1 MSDSDSSLQKESNKN
16 VVISDSALSGDDGAN
31 EADYEEE
38 QEEQEGGGGEG
49 GGSEGAK
56 KVKVKAKGKEGS
68 GAGAAEAEEASA
80 SGSPPP
86 SPPSPSKKKKEK
98 KLKGEKIGKK
108 KLNLDVGESES
119 GEQRDKQP
127 SAASAAAAAATPTSE
142 DNDMSQLL
150 NETIPWNII
159 DKFFSDN
166 PNVLVAHQID
176 SYNEFISNGISQIFK
191 EHNPIVFQKE
201 KNPQTNIYKHISRFY
216 LGGKSGDKIYYGK
229 PVIYDETATTSRVHY
244 MYPNEARL
252 RNMTYGVTIHYDVE
266 VEFEEDQQ
274 EEAMEAATSASGVVV
289 VASASKKMIK
299 TVTLPQILLGKF
311 PIMVH
316 SNLCI
321 LNGLPKDVLYN
332 MGEDKND
339 HGGYFIIDGKEK
351 LIVSQEMFADN
362 MLYTRVRSDDDKYS
376 HSVEIRTVSEDTSKP
391 ERKLRVY
398 MVAPTPRYTNN
409 QIVVEI
415 PNVKRPIPLFILM
428 RALGVISD
436 YDIIETCLLNMSENR
451 DLIELFRPSVH
462 DANKIFTQRAAIEYI
477 GVFIKGKSVVQAQNI
492 LMNFFLPQ
500 IGELNFQSKAFFLGY
515 MVNKLVRLKA
525 KIDNPIDRD
534 SFKYKRIKIAG
545 KMIHSL
551 FNEYYAQQIKRI
563 RTLLDFK
570 YNYNYAVYQENFID
584 IVKEYDDIFKDRIVE
599 DGLRRAFKGDW
610 GGSEFTKE
618 AGIVQDLNRLSYN
631 SAISHLRKV
640 NLPLDDSAKVIKPR
654 LLHGSQ
660 WCLMDPVDVPDNG
673 LQKHFAIS
681 THITNG
687 CKGSDMIKWLLNEPE
702 INLLSLEKY
711 PKDFLYYQTKVF
723 VNGSWIGVV
732 SEPENVVKKIKM
744 CRRLSLIPIYISCS
758 WDIQLREIAIFT
770 DGGRPCRPAYYYD
783 PTKKMFAFQS
793 KSVLKLLTTRKF
805 SWNHICG
812 GFGVKKINHSSFF
825 TTTDMTNIVKLYDDL
840 PENITLDKMMNRAAV
855 VEYIDASEENN
866 TLFAFRPDD
875 KVKRGGAQFT
885 HSDIHPSLMF
895 GVMGNLIS
903 FPENNQL
910 PRNVFSCSQSKQA
923 VSMYNTS
930 FLQRFDKMG
939 VVLNNG
945 QIPLVKTRY
954 LKYFNDEQ
962 NPYGQNA
969 IVAVMCYNGYNVEDS
984 ILFNEGSIKRGL
996 FRTSYYNMYE
1006 TREESKQ
1013 SSGSR
1018 IDTRVLNMNEYQQ
1031 KNAVT
1036 NAGRGEGYDYS
1047 NLDSN
1052 GLIFENTLVTEK
1064 SVLIGQVV
1072 SDSKNAEGKV
1082 VDASIRPKKGQIGYV
1097 DKTYI
1102 TEGSNPDIPSR
1113 IAKVRIREDRAP
1125 NIGDKFASR
1134 CGQKGTVGLIIPEQD
1149 MPFTP
1154 DGIRPDLIVN
1164 PHAFPSRMTIG
1175 QFVETV
1181 MAKACVIYG
1190 AFGDCTAFVNLGNK
1204 HETFGNM
1211 LLKENYSSKGTQ
1223 ILYNG
1228 TTGEQIESEIFI
1240 GPTYYM
1246 RLKHMVKD
1254 KINFRARGPN
1264 TNLTRQ
1270 PVQGRANDGGL
1281 RIGEMERDGIIG
1293 HGAAHFLQESML
1305 IRGDIYY
1312 MAICNKTG
1320 MTAIY
1325 NPDNDV
1331 FMSPMADGPIKF
1343 NDVTTDNPKL
1353 VNITRFGRS
1362 FSIVQIPYS
1371 FKLLIQELQTMN
1383 CVMRVI
1389 TEDNINQIE
1398 SMSFSN
1404 NYKLL
1409 SGEKNSDDAS
1419 SSMNGGGKKQNV
1431 SNIYDDG
1438 VQLLIQ
1444 SDNANEEAQVVQLQE
1459 GGDGSEN
1466 VFVNTGIDANT
1477 GDAYEQGGGR
1487 AQPQPM
1493 TQNIVMNCN
1502 ANPRQN
1508 HDTNLEATSTE
1519 NMGKEWIEMIEPESN
1534 KKYYYNEKTKDTMW
1548 YDPNPSKDYEY
1559 RPPNGWYTVTI
1570 GGHDYYHNPQKNLT
1584 KMREDVTPADAN
1596 PVNEDENTTH
1606 DDDNANSTP
1615 SILMVQKTDDEN
1627 ANNEDDSSSSSSGP
1641 GTKKIII

>member
-1 MSDSDSSLQKESNKN
+1 MSDQEEKKN
-16 VVISDSALSGDDGAN
+16 IIIQESALTTNEDDNDGGKNINGQEDMEDMDGGAKAKGAKAKGA
-31 EADYEEE
+31 EESEEE
-38 QEEQEGGGGEG
+38 AKKEEEE
-49 GGSEGAK
+49 EPKEAKEAKEAKRK
-56 KVKVKAKGKEGS
+56 KVK
-68 GAGAAEAEEASA
+68 
-80 SGSPPP
+80 
-86 SPPSPSKKKKEK
+86 EK
-98 KLKGEKIGKK
+98 KSGNK
-108 KLNLDVGESES
+108 KLGLDVGEQ
-119 GEQRDKQP
+119 GEKGEK
-127 SAASAAAAAATPTSE
+127 SSAAAAASDE
-142 DNDMSQLL
+142 NEMSQLL

-159 DKFFSDN
+159 DKLFNDN
-166 PNVLVAHQID
+166 PNILVAHQLD

-201 KNPQTNIYKHISRFY
+201 KNPQTDVYKHISRFY
-216 LGGKSGDKIYYGK
+216 LGGKTGDKIYYGK
-229 PVIYDETATTSRVHY
+229 PVIYDETGTTSRVHY

-252 RNMTYGVTIHYDVE
+252 RNMTYGVTIHYDVD
-266 VEFEEDQQ
+266 VEFEQEEQQQQ
-274 EEAMEAATSASGVVV
+274 EASEAVSSST
-289 VASASKKMIK
+289 KKFTK

-316 SNLCI
+316 SNLCM
-321 LNGLPKDVLYN
+321 LSGLPKDVIYN
-332 MGEDKND
+332 MGEDKSD

-376 HSVEIRTVSEDTSKP
+376 HSIEIRTVSEDTSKP

-415 PNVKRPIPLFILM
+415 PNVKKPIPLFILM

-436 YDIIETCLLNMSENR
+436 YDIIETCLLNMAENR

-525 KIDNPIDRD
+525 KIDIPIDRD
-534 SFKYKRIKIAG
+534 SFKYKRIKIPG
-545 KMIHSL
+545 KMLHSL

-570 YNYNYAVYQENFID
+570 YNYNYAVYQENFTD

-599 DGLRRAFKGDW
+599 DGLRRAFKGNW

-660 WCLMDPVDVPDNG
+660 WCLMDPVDVPDSG

-681 THITNG
+681 THVTNG
-687 CKGSDMIKWLLNEPE
+687 CKGSDMIRWLINEPGV
-702 INLLSLEKY
+702 NLLSLEKY

-723 VNGSWIGVV
+723 VNGSWVGVV
-732 SEPENVVKKIKM
+732 SEPEDVVHKIKT
-744 CRRLSLIPIYISCS
+744 CRRLSMIPIYISCS
-758 WDIQLREIAIFT
+758 WDIQMREINIFT

-783 PTKKMFAFQS
+783 PAKKMFAFQS
-793 KSVLKLLTTRKF
+793 KSILNLLKNRKF
-805 SWNHICG
+805 SWNHIVG
-812 GFGVKKINHSSFF
+812 GFGIKKINHNSFF
-825 TTTDMTNIVKLYDDL
+825 TTTDMTNIVKLYDEL
-840 PENITLDKMMNRAAV
+840 PENITFEKMMNRAAV

-875 KVKRGGAQFT
+875 KVKPGSAQFT

-969 IVAVMCYNGYNVEDS
+969 MVAIMSYNGYNVEDS

-1013 SSGSR
+1013 SSGDR
-1018 IDTRVLNMNEYQQ
+1018 IDTRVLNMNDYQQ
-1031 KNAVT
+1031 KNAIT

-1052 GLIFENTLVTEK
+1052 GLIIENTPVSEK

-1072 SDSKNAEGKV
+1072 SESKNAEGKV

-1149 MPFTP
+1149 MPFTS
-1154 DGIRPDLIVN
+1154 DGIRPDLIIN

-1175 QFVETV
+1175 QFVETI

-1211 LLKENYSSKGTQ
+1211 LLKENYSSNGTQ

-1320 MTAIY
+1320 MMAIY

-1331 FMSPMADGPIKF
+1331 FMSPMADGPIEF
-1343 NDVTTDNPKL
+1343 NDALTDNPKL

-1383 CVMRVI
+1383 CVMRII

-1409 SGEKNSDDAS
+1409 SGEKSFS
-1419 SSMNGGGKKQNV
+1419 SIDTSLMKGGGKKND
-1431 SNIYDDG
+1431 NNYDDG
-1438 VQLLIQ
+1438 VQLLIP
-1444 SDNANEEAQVVQLQE
+1444 SDSTMDSYDASLQ
-1459 GGDGSEN
+1459 
-1466 VFVNTGIDANT
+1466 
-1477 GDAYEQGGGR
+1477 QGGYEDATMDSQNDAQNDQENDEQNGGR
-1487 AQPQPM
+1487 QQQQQPQPM

-1502 ANPRQN
+1502 PNSSKNPN

-1519 NMGKEWIEMIEPESN
+1519 NMGKEWIKMIEPES
-1534 KKYYYNEKTKDTMW
+1534 KKEYYYNEKTKDTMW
-1548 YDPNPSKDYEY
+1548 YEPNPGKDYDL
-1559 RPPNGWYTVTI
+1559 RPPNGWYTVTV
-1570 GGHDYYHNPQKNLT
+1570 GGHDYYHNPQKNLI
-1584 KMREDVTPADAN
+1584 KMPEDVTPADAN
-1596 PVNEDENTTH
+1596 PVNEDENTGKDSSTH
-1606 DDDNANSTP
+1606 DDNDSTP
-1615 SILMVQKTDDEN
+1615 SILMVQKTDEVKE
-1627 ANNEDDSSSSSSGP
+1627 NEDGSSSSSDSS

>member
-1 MSDSDSSLQKESNKN
+1 MSDDNKKK
-16 VVISDSALSGDDGAN
+16 VVIAESALSGEGEGEEIMEGGAKKMKAKEK
-31 EADYEEE
+31 EATVAAAAAEGEGEGEREREGEGEEEKEE
-38 QEEQEGGGGEG
+38 QEEDKP
-49 GGSEGAK
+49 SSPSK
-56 KVKVKAKGKEGS
+56 SK
-68 GAGAAEAEEASA
+68 
-80 SGSPPP
+80 SPPP
-86 SPPSPSKKKKEK
+86 SQPPSPSKQKKMKEK
-98 KLKGEKIGKK
+98 KSDKK
-108 KLNLDVGESES
+108 KLGLDVGEQ
-119 GEQRDKQP
+119 GEKS
-127 SAASAAAAAATPTSE
+127 SASVSASDE
-142 DNDMSQLL
+142 NEMSQLL

-159 DKFFSDN
+159 DKLFSDN
-166 PNVLVAHQID
+166 PDILVAHQLD

-201 KNPQTNIYKHISRFY
+201 KNPQTDAYKHISRFY
-216 LGGKSGDKIYYGK
+216 LGGKLGDKIYYGK
-229 PVIYDETATTSRVHY
+229 PVIYDETGTTSRVHY

-252 RNMTYGVTIHYDVE
+252 RNMTYGVTIHYDVD
-266 VEFEEDQQ
+266 VEFEQ
-274 EEAMEAATSASGVVV
+274 EEQQQQQQQQQAPEAVSVST
-289 VASASKKMIK
+289 KKIIK
-299 TVTLPQILLGKF
+299 TVTTVTLPQILLGKF

-321 LNGLPKDVLYN
+321 LSGLPKDVMYN
-332 MGEDKND
+332 MGEDKSD

-351 LIVSQEMFADN
+351 LIVSQEIFADN
-362 MLYTRVRSDDDKYS
+362 MLYTRVRSADDKYS

-415 PNVKRPIPLFILM
+415 PNVKKPIPLFILM

-436 YDIIETCLLNMSENR
+436 YDIIETCLLNMAENR
-451 DLIELFRPSVH
+451 DLIEFFRPSVH

-500 IGELNFQSKAFFLGY
+500 IGELNFQYKAFFLGY

-525 KIDNPIDRD
+525 KIDIPIDRD
-534 SFKYKRIKIAG
+534 SLKFKRIKIPG
-545 KMIHSL
+545 KMLHSL

-599 DGLRRAFKGDW
+599 DGLRRAFKGNW

-660 WCLMDPVDVPDNG
+660 WCLMDPVDVPDSG

-681 THITNG
+681 THVTNG
-687 CKGSDMIKWLLNEPE
+687 CKGSDMIRWLLNEPG

-723 VNGSWIGVV
+723 VNGSWVGVV
-732 SEPENVVKKIKM
+732 SEPEDVVHKIKT
-744 CRRLSLIPIYISCS
+744 CRRLSMIPIYISCS
-758 WDIQLREIAIFT
+758 WDIQMREINIFT

-783 PTKKMFAFQS
+783 PAKKMYAFQS
-793 KSVLKLLTTRKF
+793 KSILKLLTTRKF
-805 SWNHICG
+805 SWKYIVG
-812 GFGVKKINHSSFF
+812 GFGIKQINHNLFF
-825 TTTDMTNIVKLYDDL
+825 TTTDMTNIIKLYDDV
-840 PENITLDKMMNRAAV
+840 PESITFEKMMNRAAV
-855 VEYIDASEENN
+855 IEYIDASEENN
-866 TLFAFRPDD
+866 ALFAFRPDD
-875 KVKRGGAQFT
+875 KVKPGSAQFT

-969 IVAVMCYNGYNVEDS
+969 MVAIMSYNGYNVEDS

-1013 SSGSR
+1013 SSGDR
-1018 IDTRVLNMNEYQQ
+1018 IDTRVLNMNDYQQ
-1031 KNAVT
+1031 KNAIA

-1052 GLIFENTLVTEK
+1052 GLIIENTPVSEK

-1072 SDSKNAEGKV
+1072 SESKNSTGKV

-1149 MPFTP
+1149 MPFTS
-1154 DGIRPDLIVN
+1154 DGIRPDLIIN

-1175 QFVETV
+1175 QFVETI

-1211 LLKENYSSKGTQ
+1211 LLKENYSSNGTQ

-1331 FMSPMADGPIKF
+1331 FMSPMADGPIEF
-1343 NDVTTDNPKL
+1343 NDALTDNPKL

-1362 FSIVQIPYS
+1362 FSVVQIPYS

-1383 CVMRVI
+1383 CVMRII

-1404 NYKLL
+1404 NYKIL
-1409 SGEKNSDDAS
+1409 SGEKTFNSIDTS
-1419 SSMNGGGKKQNV
+1419 LMKGGGKKNDDN
-1431 SNIYDDG
+1431 SDDG
-1438 VQLLIQ
+1438 VQLLISSPIDSMDSYDTSLQ
-1444 SDNANEEAQVVQLQE
+1444 QGGDEDAGMDNADVDINADAQNEQ
-1459 GGDGSEN
+1459 D
-1466 VFVNTGIDANT
+1466 
-1477 GDAYEQGGGR
+1477 GGR
-1487 AQPQPM
+1487 SAASPM

-1502 ANPRQN
+1502 PN

-1519 NMGKEWIEMIEPESN
+1519 NMGKEWIKMVEPES
-1534 KKYYYNEKTKDTMW
+1534 KKEYYYNEKTKDTMW
-1548 YDPNPSKDYEY
+1548 YEPNPSKDYDL

-1570 GGHDYYHNPQKNLT
+1570 GGHDYYHNPQKNLV
-1584 KMREDVTPADAN
+1584 KMPEDVTPADAN
-1596 PVNEDENTTH
+1596 PVNEDENTGKGSSTH
-1606 DDDNANSTP
+1606 DDDDSTP
-1615 SILMVQKTDDEN
+1615 SILMVQKTDEVKE
-1627 ANNEDDSSSSSSGP
+1627 NEDGSSSDSS

>member
-1 MSDSDSSLQKESNKN
+1 MSDTKK
-16 VVISDSALSGDDGAN
+16 VVIPESALSSTENQEEGK
-31 EADYEEE
+31 EEE
-38 QEEQEGGGGEG
+38 VMMEG
-49 GGSEGAK
+49 GAK
-56 KVKVKAKGKEGS
+56 KAKAKQ
-68 GAGAAEAEEASA
+68 AEAA
-80 SGSPPP
+80 
-86 SPPSPSKKKKEK
+86 
-98 KLKGEKIGKK
+98 GE
-108 KLNLDVGESES
+108 
-119 GEQRDKQP
+119 
-127 SAASAAAAAATPTSE
+127 AAAAAAAAGEEEKEEKEQEEQKEKKQDKPSSPSPPQSPSKQKKMKE
-142 DNDMSQLL
+142 KKSDKKLGLDVGEQGEKSSVSASASDENKMSQLL

-159 DKFFSDN
+159 DKLFSDN
-166 PNVLVAHQID
+166 PSILVAHQLD

-201 KNPQTNIYKHISRFY
+201 KNPQTDVYKHISRFY
-216 LGGKSGDKIYYGK
+216 LGGKTGDKIYYGK
-229 PVIYDETATTSRVHY
+229 PVIYDETGTTSRVHY

-252 RNMTYGVTIHYDVE
+252 RNMTYGVTIHYDVD
-266 VEFEEDQQ
+266 VEFEEEQ
-274 EEAMEAATSASGVVV
+274 EEQGQGQQQQASPTV
-289 VASASKKMIK
+289 SSSSSTKKIIK

-321 LNGLPKDVLYN
+321 LSGLPKDVIYN
-332 MGEDKND
+332 MGEDKSD

-351 LIVSQEMFADN
+351 LIVSQEIFADN
-362 MLYTRVRSDDDKYS
+362 MLYTRVRSADDKYS

-415 PNVKRPIPLFILM
+415 PNVKKPIPLFILM

-436 YDIIETCLLNMSENR
+436 YDIIETCLLNMAENR
-451 DLIELFRPSVH
+451 DLIEFFRPSVH

-525 KIDNPIDRD
+525 KIDIPIDRD
-534 SFKYKRIKIAG
+534 SLKFKRIKIPG
-545 KMIHSL
+545 KMLHSL

-570 YNYNYAVYQENFID
+570 YNYNFAVYQENFID

-599 DGLRRAFKGDW
+599 DGLRRAFKGNW

-660 WCLMDPVDVPDNG
+660 WCLMDPVDVPDSG

-681 THITNG
+681 THVTNG
-687 CKGSDMIKWLLNEPE
+687 CKGSDMIRWLLNEPG

-723 VNGSWIGVV
+723 VNGSWVGVV
-732 SEPENVVKKIKM
+732 SEPEDVVHKIKT
-744 CRRLSLIPIYISCS
+744 CRRLSMIPIYISCS
-758 WDIQLREIAIFT
+758 WDIQMREINIFT

-783 PTKKMFAFQS
+783 PAKKMYAFQS
-793 KSVLKLLTTRKF
+793 KSILKLLTTRKF
-805 SWNHICG
+805 SWNHIVG
-812 GFGVKKINHSSFF
+812 GFGIKKTNHNSFF
-825 TTTDMTNIVKLYDDL
+825 TTTDMTNIVKLYDDV
-840 PENITLDKMMNRAAV
+840 PESITFEKMMNRAAV
-855 VEYIDASEENN
+855 IEYIDASEENN
-866 TLFAFRPDD
+866 AMFAFRPDD
-875 KVKRGGAQFT
+875 KVKPGSAQFT

-969 IVAVMCYNGYNVEDS
+969 IVAIMSYNGYNVEDS

-1013 SSGSR
+1013 SSGDR
-1018 IDTRVLNMNEYQQ
+1018 IDTRVLNMNDYQQ
-1031 KNAVT
+1031 KNAIA

-1052 GLIFENTLVTEK
+1052 GLIIENTPVNEK

-1072 SDSKNAEGKV
+1072 SESKNTEGKV

-1149 MPFTP
+1149 MPFTS
-1154 DGIRPDLIVN
+1154 DGIRPDLIIN

-1175 QFVETV
+1175 QFVETI

-1211 LLKENYSSKGTQ
+1211 LLKENYSSNGTQ

-1331 FMSPMADGPIKF
+1331 FMSPMADGPIEF
-1343 NDVTTDNPKL
+1343 NDALTDNPKL

-1383 CVMRVI
+1383 CVMRII

-1409 SGEKNSDDAS
+1409 SGEKSFTSIDTS
-1419 SSMNGGGKKQNV
+1419 LMKGGGKKND
-1431 SNIYDDG
+1431 NNYDDG
-1438 VQLLIQ
+1438 VQLLIPSDLTTDSYDASLQQGGDEDATMDANADVDINADAQ
-1444 SDNANEEAQVVQLQE
+1444 SD
-1459 GGDGSEN
+1459 
-1466 VFVNTGIDANT
+1466 
-1477 GDAYEQGGGR
+1477 EQDGGR
-1487 AQPQPM
+1487 AQPQPPPM

-1502 ANPRQN
+1502 PN

-1519 NMGKEWIEMIEPESN
+1519 NMGKEWIKMVEPES
-1534 KKYYYNEKTKDTMW
+1534 KKEYYYNEKTKDTMW
-1548 YDPNPSKDYEY
+1548 YEPNPGKDYEY
-1559 RPPNGWYTVTI
+1559 RPPNGWYTVTV
-1570 GGHDYYHNPQKNLT
+1570 GGHDYYHNPQKNLI

-1596 PVNEDENTTH
+1596 PVNEDDDTKNNGSSGA
-1606 DDDNANSTP
+1606 DDDVP
-1615 SILMVQKTDDEN
+1615 SILMVQKTDE
-1627 ANNEDDSSSSSSGP
+1627 ATNNEDGSSSSSDSS

>member
-1 MSDSDSSLQKESNKN
+1 MLDDLESNKKN
-16 VVISDSALSGDDGAN
+16 IVIANSALSYNENKEEGGEVTMEGGAKKAKQVKAAAAAEEGAAA
-31 EADYEEE
+31 EAAALEEGE
-38 QEEQEGGGGEG
+38 GEKKKEGEQEGQ
-49 GGSEGAK
+49 EGA
-56 KVKVKAKGKEGS
+56 
-68 GAGAAEAEEASA
+68 
-80 SGSPPP
+80 PPQ
-86 SPPSPSKKKKEK
+86 SPSKQKKKKEK
-98 KLKGEKIGKK
+98 KSDK
-108 KLNLDVGESES
+108 KLGLDVGEEVGKV
-119 GEQRDKQP
+119 GEQAKP
-127 SAASAAAAAATPTSE
+127 SSSSSSAAAADTESE
-142 DNDMSQLL
+142 MSQLL

-166 PNVLVAHQID
+166 PNILVAHQLD

-201 KNPQTNIYKHISRFY
+201 KNLQTDAYKHISRFY
-216 LGGKSGDKIYYGK
+216 LGGKTGDKIYYGK
-229 PVIYDETATTSRVHY
+229 PVIYDETGTTSRVHY

-252 RNMTYGVTIHYDVE
+252 RNMTYGVTIHYDVD
-266 VEFEEDQQ
+266 VEFEQEEQEQQ
-274 EEAMEAATSASGVVV
+274 EQQAVSEA
-289 VASASKKMIK
+289 VASSTKKNIK
-299 TVTLPQILLGKF
+299 KLTTVTLPQILLGKF

-321 LNGLPKDVLYN
+321 LSGLPKDVIYN
-332 MGEDKND
+332 MGEDKSD

-351 LIVSQEMFADN
+351 LIVSQEIFADN
-362 MLYTRVRSDDDKYS
+362 MLYTRTRSADDKYS

-398 MVAPTPRYTNN
+398 MVAPTPKYTNN

-436 YDIIETCLLNMSENR
+436 YDIIETCLLNMAENR

-477 GVFIKGKSVVQAQNI
+477 GLFVKGKGVVQSQNI

-525 KIDNPIDRD
+525 KIDIPIDRD
-534 SFKYKRIKIAG
+534 SLKFKRVKIPG
-545 KMIHSL
+545 KMLHSL

-599 DGLRRAFKGDW
+599 DGLRRAFKGNW

-660 WCLMDPVDVPDNG
+660 WCLMDPVDVPDSG

-681 THITNG
+681 THVTNG
-687 CKGSDMIKWLLNEPE
+687 CKGSDMIQWLLNEPG

-723 VNGSWIGVV
+723 VNGSWVGVV
-732 SEPENVVKKIKM
+732 TEPEDVVHKIKT
-744 CRRLSLIPIYISCS
+744 CRRLSMIPIYISCS
-758 WDIQLREIAIFT
+758 WDIQMREINIFT

-783 PTKKMFAFQS
+783 PSKKMYAFQA
-793 KSVLKLLTTRKF
+793 KSILKLLTTRKF
-805 SWNHICG
+805 SWKHLVG
-812 GFGVKKINHSSFF
+812 GFGIKQINHNSFF
-825 TTTDMTNIVKLYDDL
+825 TTTDMTNIVKLYDEL
-840 PENITLDKMMNRAAV
+840 PENITFEKMMNRSAV
-855 VEYIDASEENN
+855 VEYIDVSEENN
-866 TLFAFRPDD
+866 AMFAFRPDD
-875 KVKRGGAQFT
+875 KVKPGSAQFT

-962 NPYGQNA
+962 NPYGQNVMVA
-969 IVAVMCYNGYNVEDS
+969 IMSYNGYNVEDS

-1013 SSGSR
+1013 SSGDR
-1018 IDTRVLNMNEYQQ
+1018 IDTRVLNMNDYQQ
-1031 KNAVT
+1031 KNAIA

-1052 GLIFENTLVTEK
+1052 GLIIENTPVSEK

-1072 SDSKNAEGKV
+1072 SESKNSTGKV

-1149 MPFTP
+1149 MPFTS

-1211 LLKENYSSKGTQ
+1211 LLKENYSSSGTQ

-1305 IRGDIYY
+1305 IRGDVYY

-1331 FMSPMADGPIKF
+1331 FMSPMADGPIEF
-1343 NDVTTDNPKL
+1343 NDALTDNPKL

-1362 FSIVQIPYS
+1362 FSVVQIPYS

-1383 CVMRVI
+1383 CVMRII

-1409 SGEKNSDDAS
+1409 SGEKTFAS
-1419 SSMNGGGKKQNV
+1419 IDTSLMKGGNKNADNTQD
-1431 SNIYDDG
+1431 DDG
-1438 VQLLIQ
+1438 FQLLIP
-1444 SDNANEEAQVVQLQE
+1444 SSIDSTSSYDASLQQ
-1459 GGDGSEN
+1459 GGDEDASMDN
-1466 VFVNTGIDANT
+1466 VDVVNVDAQN
-1477 GDAYEQGGGR
+1477 EQDGGR
-1487 AQPQPM
+1487 TQPQPPPM

-1502 ANPRQN
+1502 PNSSKNPN
-1508 HDTNLEATSTE
+1508 YDTNLEATSTE
-1519 NMGKEWIEMIEPESN
+1519 NMGKEWIEMVDPESK
-1534 KKYYYNEKTKDTMW
+1534 KKYFYNERTKDTMW
-1548 YDPNPSKDYEY
+1548 YQPNPAKDYEY

-1570 GGHDYYHNPQKNLT
+1570 GGHDYYHNPEKNLI

-1596 PVNEDENTTH
+1596 PVNEDENTGKDSSTHH
-1606 DDDNANSTP
+1606 DDDSTP
-1615 SILMVQKTDDEN
+1615 SILMVEKTDEVT
-1627 ANNEDDSSSSSSGP
+1627 NNDDGSSSSSDSS

>member
-1 MSDSDSSLQKESNKN
+1 MSASESESKKKI
-16 VVISDSALSGDDGAN
+16 VIQASALEPKSKSEEKEGEPEEQKG
-31 EADYEEE
+31 EREGEKEEREEQKGEREGEKKEPEEREGEKKEPEE
-38 QEEQEGGGGEG
+38 QEQEREPEEQEQ
-49 GGSEGAK
+49 SE
-56 KVKVKAKGKEGS
+56 
-68 GAGAAEAEEASA
+68 
-80 SGSPPP
+80 
-86 SPPSPSKKKKEK
+86 KKEK
-98 KLKGEKIGKK
+98 KHSKNDGDDGDDGDE
-108 KLNLDVGESES
+108 
-119 GEQRDKQP
+119 
-127 SAASAAAAAATPTSE
+127 TSR
-142 DNDMSQLL
+142 LL

-159 DKFFSDN
+159 DKLFNDN
-166 PNVLVAHQID
+166 PNLLVAHHID
-176 SYNEFISNGISQIFK
+176 SYNEFMINGIRQIFK

-201 KNPQTNIYKHISRFY
+201 KDQKTDTFRNVSRFY
-216 LGGKSGDKIYYGK
+216 LGGKNGDKIYYGK
-229 PVIYDETATTSRVHY
+229 PVIYDETGTTSRVHY

-252 RNMTYGVTIHYDVE
+252 RNMTYGVTIHYDVD
-266 VEFEEDQQ
+266 VEFDNVVTQ
-274 EEAMEAATSASGVVV
+274 EEEEEEEKGRSGEQESSEKAV
-289 VASASKKMIK
+289 SKEK
-299 TVTLPQILLGKF
+299 TVTITLPQILLGKF

-321 LNGLPKDVLYN
+321 LTGLPKDVAYN
-332 MGEDKND
+332 LGEDKSD

-351 LIVSQEMFADN
+351 IIVSQEIFADN
-362 MLYTRVRSDDDKYS
+362 MLYVQTRSPDDKYS

-398 MVAPTPRYTNN
+398 MVAPSPRYTNG

-477 GVFIKGKSVVQAQNI
+477 GVFIKGKSVVQAQHI

-500 IGELNFQSKAFFLGY
+500 IGELNYQSKAFFLGY
-515 MVNKLVRLKA
+515 MVNKLVRVKA
-525 KIDNPIDRD
+525 NIDNPIDRD
-534 SFKYKRIKIAG
+534 SLKFKRIKISG
-545 KMIHSL
+545 KLIHSL

-570 YNYNYAVYQENFID
+570 YNYNSAILSERFTD
-584 IVKEYDDIFKDRIVE
+584 IVKEYEDIFKDRIVE
-599 DGLRRAFKGDW
+599 EGLRRAFKGDW
-610 GGSEFTKE
+610 GGSEFTKQ

-640 NLPLDDSAKVIKPR
+640 NLPLDASAKVIKPR

-660 WCLMDPVDVPDNG
+660 WCLMDPVDVPDDG

-681 THITNG
+681 AHITNG
-687 CKGSDMIKWLLNEPE
+687 CNGSDMTRWLLKEPD

-723 VNGSWIGVV
+723 VNGAWIGVV
-732 SEPENVVKKIKM
+732 TDPELVVGRIKM
-744 CRRLSLIPIYISCS
+744 CRRLSFIPVHISCS
-758 WDIQLREIAIFT
+758 WDIQFREIQIFT
-770 DGGRPCRPAYYYD
+770 DGGRACRPVYYYNHD
-783 PTKKMFAFQS
+783 KKMFAFQS
-793 KSVLKLLTTRKF
+793 GKTILKLLTERKF
-805 SWNHICG
+805 NWNELVG
-812 GFGVKKINHSSFF
+812 GFGVKRINYNEFYN
-825 TTTDMTNIVKLYDDL
+825 TDDVENIMKLYNNL
-840 PENITLDKMMNRAAV
+840 PEGITFERMAPRMAIL
-855 VEYIDASEENN
+855 EYIDASEENN
-866 TLFAFRPDD
+866 ALFAFRPDD
-875 KVKRGGAQFT
+875 KVKDGSAQFT

-910 PRNVFSCSQSKQA
+910 PRNTFSCSQSKQA

-939 VVLNNG
+939 VVLNAG

-954 LKYFNDEQ
+954 LKYFNNEQ

-969 IVAVMCYNGYNVEDS
+969 IVAIMCYNGYNVEDS

-1013 SSGSR
+1013 SSGERVDSR
-1018 IDTRVLNMNEYQQ
+1018 VVNMNDYQQ
-1031 KNAVT
+1031 KNAVV

-1047 NLDSN
+1047 NLDAN
-1052 GLIFENTLVTEK
+1052 GLIIENTMVTEK

-1072 SDSKNAEGKV
+1072 TNSKNPGRV
-1082 VDASIRPKKGQIGYV
+1082 VDASVRPKKGQIGYV

-1102 TEGSNPDIPSR
+1102 TEAANPEIPSR

-1134 CGQKGTVGLIIPEQD
+1134 CGQKGTVGLIIPEKD
-1149 MPFTP
+1149 MPFTA

-1175 QFVETV
+1175 QFVETI
-1181 MAKACVIYG
+1181 MAKACVVYG

-1204 HETFGNM
+1204 QATFGSM
-1211 LLKENYSSKGTQ
+1211 LQKESYSSTGTQ
-1223 ILYNG
+1223 VLYNG

-1281 RIGEMERDGIIG
+1281 RIGEMERDGVIA
-1293 HGAAHFLQESML
+1293 HGATRFLQESML
-1305 IRGDIYY
+1305 VRGDNYY

-1331 FMSPMADGPIKF
+1331 FMSPMADGPIQF
-1343 NDVTTDNPKL
+1343 NDALTDNPKL

-1362 FSIVQIPYS
+1362 FSVVQIPYS
-1371 FKLLIQELQTMN
+1371 LKLLMQELQTMN

-1389 TEDNINQIE
+1389 TEDNIDQIE
-1398 SMSFSN
+1398 SMSFSD
-1404 NYKLL
+1404 NYKIL
-1409 SGEKNSDDAS
+1409 SGQTQDIGADIESMEGGRGTKVVDDLRLVISDPTRD
-1419 SSMNGGGKKQNV
+1419 NIDDIKQRQEQLGGDNNNDDENENVEEIIIDQDIQRDNTSPDLQMLQANLMANQSKQSINP
-1431 SNIYDDG
+1431 
-1438 VQLLIQ
+1438 
-1444 SDNANEEAQVVQLQE
+1444 NAN
-1459 GGDGSEN
+1459 
-1466 VFVNTGIDANT
+1466 I
-1477 GDAYEQGGGR
+1477 
-1487 AQPQPM
+1487 
-1493 TQNIVMNCN
+1493 
-1502 ANPRQN
+1502 
-1508 HDTNLEATSTE
+1508 NLESGDNE
-1519 NMGKEWIEMIEPESN
+1519 KDSLGKEWTKLVDQESG
-1534 KKYYYNEKTKDTMW
+1534 KEYYYNEKTKDTMW
-1548 YDPNPSKDYEY
+1548 YPPQPSKDYEL
-1559 RPPNGWYTVTI
+1559 RPPFGWYAVDI
-1570 GGHDYYHNPQKNLT
+1570 AGHIYLYNPQKNLI
-1584 KMREDVTPADAN
+1584 KMPEDVTFADAN
-1596 PVNEDENTTH
+1596 ERPEEAVEKKEEIKTENL
-1606 DDDNANSTP
+1606 P
-1615 SILMVQKTDDEN
+1615 SILMIEKTGETDVIEGGSN
-1627 ANNEDDSSSSSSGP
+1627 ANGD
-1641 GTKKIII
+1641 KKIII

>member
-1 MSDSDSSLQKESNKN
+1 MSDQEEKKN
-16 VVISDSALSGDDGAN
+16 VIIQESALSLSPTTDEHDDAGGDNNMDGGDNMDGGAKAKGAKAKGA
-31 EADYEEE
+31 EESEEE
-38 QEEQEGGGGEG
+38 AKKEEEE
-49 GGSEGAK
+49 EEPKEAKEAKPK
-56 KVKVKAKGKEGS
+56 KVK
-68 GAGAAEAEEASA
+68 
-80 SGSPPP
+80 
-86 SPPSPSKKKKEK
+86 EK
-98 KLKGEKIGKK
+98 KSGNK
-108 KLNLDVGESES
+108 KLGLDVGEQ
-119 GEQRDKQP
+119 GEK
-127 SAASAAAAAATPTSE
+127 SSAAASASDE
-142 DNDMSQLL
+142 NEMSQLL

-159 DKFFSDN
+159 DKLFSDN
-166 PNVLVAHQID
+166 PNILVAHQLD

-201 KNPQTNIYKHISRFY
+201 KNPQTDVYKHISRFY
-216 LGGKSGDKIYYGK
+216 LGGKTGDKIYYGK
-229 PVIYDETATTSRVHY
+229 PVIYDETGTTSRVHY

-252 RNMTYGVTIHYDVE
+252 RNMTYGVTIHYDVD
-266 VEFEEDQQ
+266 VEFEQEEQQQQ
-274 EEAMEAATSASGVVV
+274 EASEAVSSSSST
-289 VASASKKMIK
+289 KKFTK

-316 SNLCI
+316 SNLCM
-321 LNGLPKDVLYN
+321 LSGLPKDVIYN
-332 MGEDKND
+332 MGEDKSD

-362 MLYTRVRSDDDKYS
+362 MLYTRVRSEDDKYS
-376 HSVEIRTVSEDTSKP
+376 HSIEIRTVSEDTSKP

-415 PNVKRPIPLFILM
+415 PNVKKPIPLFILM

-436 YDIIETCLLNMSENR
+436 YDIIETCLLNMAENR
-451 DLIELFRPSVH
+451 DLIEFFRPSVH

-525 KIDNPIDRD
+525 KIDIPIDRD
-534 SFKYKRIKIAG
+534 SFKYKRIKIPG
-545 KMIHSL
+545 KMLHSL
-551 FNEYYAQQIKRI
+551 FNEYYAQQTKRI

-570 YNYNYAVYQENFID
+570 YNYNYAVYQENFVD

-599 DGLRRAFKGDW
+599 DGLRRAFKGNW

-660 WCLMDPVDVPDNG
+660 WCLMDPVDVPDSG

-681 THITNG
+681 THVTNG
-687 CKGSDMIKWLLNEPE
+687 CKGSDMIRWLINEPG

-723 VNGSWIGVV
+723 VNGSWVGVV
-732 SEPENVVKKIKM
+732 SEPEDVVHKIKT
-744 CRRLSLIPIYISCS
+744 CRRLSMIPIYISCS
-758 WDIQLREIAIFT
+758 WDIQMREINIFT

-783 PTKKMFAFQS
+783 PAKKMFAFQS
-793 KSVLKLLTTRKF
+793 KSILKLLTTRKF
-805 SWNHICG
+805 SWNHIVG
-812 GFGVKKINHSSFF
+812 GFGIKKINHNSFF
-825 TTTDMTNIVKLYDDL
+825 TTTDMTNIVKLYDDV
-840 PENITLDKMMNRAAV
+840 PESITFEKMMNRAAV

-875 KVKRGGAQFT
+875 KVKPGSAQFT

-969 IVAVMCYNGYNVEDS
+969 MVAIMSYNGYNVEDS

-1013 SSGSR
+1013 SSGDR
-1018 IDTRVLNMNEYQQ
+1018 IDTRVLNMNDYQQ
-1031 KNAVT
+1031 KNAIT

-1052 GLIFENTLVTEK
+1052 GLIIENTPVSEK

-1072 SDSKNAEGKV
+1072 SESKNAEGKV

-1149 MPFTP
+1149 MPFTS
-1154 DGIRPDLIVN
+1154 DGIRPDLIIN

-1175 QFVETV
+1175 QFVETI

-1211 LLKENYSSKGTQ
+1211 LLKENYSSNGTQ

-1331 FMSPMADGPIKF
+1331 FMSPMADGPIEF
-1343 NDVTTDNPKL
+1343 NDALTDSPKL

-1362 FSIVQIPYS
+1362 FSVVQIPYS

-1383 CVMRVI
+1383 CVMRII

-1409 SGEKNSDDAS
+1409 SGEKSFAS
-1419 SSMNGGGKKQNV
+1419 IDTSLMKGGGKKHD
-1431 SNIYDDG
+1431 SDYDDDG
-1438 VQLLIQ
+1438 VQLLIP
-1444 SDNANEEAQVVQLQE
+1444 SDSTMDSYDASLQQ
-1459 GGDGSEN
+1459 GGYEDATMNDGSDMDGGANMDIDLQNYQEN
-1466 VFVNTGIDANT
+1466 
-1477 GDAYEQGGGR
+1477 EQSGGR

-1502 ANPRQN
+1502 PNN
-1508 HDTNLEATSTE
+1508 DTNLEATSSE
-1519 NMGKEWIEMIEPESN
+1519 NMGKEWIKMIEPES
-1534 KKYYYNEKTKDTMW
+1534 KKEYYYNEKTKETMW
-1548 YDPNPSKDYEY
+1548 YEPNPAKDYEY
-1559 RPPNGWYTVTI
+1559 RPPNGWYTVTV
-1570 GGHDYYHNPQKNLT
+1570 GGHDYYHNPQKNLI
-1584 KMREDVTPADAN
+1584 KMREDVTPADAHS
-1596 PVNEDENTTH
+1596 VNEDENAGKS
-1606 DDDNANSTP
+1606 DDDDSTP
-1615 SILMVQKTDDEN
+1615 SILMVKKTDEGAD
-1627 ANNEDDSSSSSSGP
+1627 NEDGSSSSSDSS

>member
-1 MSDSDSSLQKESNKN
+1 
-16 VVISDSALSGDDGAN
+16 
-31 EADYEEE
+31 
-38 QEEQEGGGGEG
+38 
-49 GGSEGAK
+49 
-56 KVKVKAKGKEGS
+56 
-68 GAGAAEAEEASA
+68 
-80 SGSPPP
+80 
-86 SPPSPSKKKKEK
+86 
-98 KLKGEKIGKK
+98 
-108 KLNLDVGESES
+108 
-119 GEQRDKQP
+119 
-127 SAASAAAAAATPTSE
+127 
-142 DNDMSQLL
+142 MSQLL

-166 PNVLVAHQID
+166 PNVLVAHQLD
-176 SYNEFISNGISQIFK
+176 SYNEFITNGISQIFK

-201 KNPQTNIYKHISRFY
+201 KNQQTDAYKHVSRFY
-216 LGGKSGDKIYYGK
+216 LGGKGGDKIYYGK
-229 PVIYDETATTSRVHY
+229 PVIYDENVSTSRVHY

-266 VEFEEDQQ
+266 VEFDNIVYEEEMGQGEKSEEVAKSKEQ
-274 EEAMEAATSASGVVV
+274 E
-289 VASASKKMIK
+289 K
-299 TVTLPQILLGKF
+299 TVTITLPQILLGKF

-321 LNGLPKDVLYN
+321 LSGLPKDVIYN
-332 MGEDKND
+332 LGEDKND

-351 LIVSQEMFADN
+351 IIVSQEIFADN
-362 MLYTRVRSDDDKYS
+362 MLYIQTRNEDDKYS

-436 YDIIETCLLNMSENR
+436 YDIIETCLLNMSENK

-477 GVFIKGKSVVQAQNI
+477 GVFIKGKSVVQAQQI

-515 MVNKLVRLKA
+515 MVNKLVRVKA
-525 KIDNPIDRD
+525 KIDIPIDRD
-534 SFKYKRIKIAG
+534 SLKFKRIKIPG
-545 KMIHSL
+545 KLLHSL

-570 YNYNYAVYQENFID
+570 YNYNSAILSERFTD
-584 IVKEYDDIFKDRIVE
+584 IVKDYEDIFKDRIVE
-599 DGLRRAFKGDW
+599 EGLRRAFKGQW
-610 GGSEFTKE
+610 GGSEFTKQ

-640 NLPLDDSAKVIKPR
+640 NLPLDVSAKVIKPR

-660 WCLMDPVDVPDNG
+660 WCLMDPVDVPDDG

-681 THITNG
+681 AHVTNG
-687 CKGSDMIKWLLNEPE
+687 CKGSDMTNWLLKEPG

-723 VNGSWIGVV
+723 VNGGWIGVV
-732 SEPENVVKKIKM
+732 SDPEFVSNHIKT
-744 CRRLSLIPIYISCS
+744 CRRLSFIPIHISCS
-758 WDIQLREIAIFT
+758 WDIQLREINIFT
-770 DGGRPCRPAYYYD
+770 DSGRACRPVYYYNAE
-783 PTKKMFAFQS
+783 KEMYAFQA
-793 KSVLKLLTTRKF
+793 KAILKMLKERKF
-805 SWNHICG
+805 SWHELVG
-812 GFGVKKINHSSFF
+812 GFGVKRTNHNEFYA
-825 TTTDMTNIVKLYDDL
+825 TNDVASMMQLYDKL
-840 PENITLDKMMNRAAV
+840 PEGITFERMATRMAV
-855 VEYIDASEENN
+855 LEYIDASEENN
-866 TLFAFRPDD
+866 ALFAFRPDD
-875 KVKRGGAQFT
+875 KVKSGSAQFT

-910 PRNVFSCSQSKQA
+910 PRNTFSCSQSKQA

-939 VVLNNG
+939 VVLNAG
-945 QIPLVKTRY
+945 QIPVVKTRY
-954 LKYFNDEQ
+954 LKYINDEQ

-1013 SSGSR
+1013 SGGGGGGGGERVDSR
-1018 IDTRVLNMNEYQQ
+1018 IVNMNDYQQ
-1031 KNAVT
+1031 QNAVV

-1052 GLIFENTLVTEK
+1052 GLIIENTLVTEK

-1072 SDSKNAEGKV
+1072 SNSKNAGKV
-1082 VDASIRPKKGQIGYV
+1082 VDASIRPKKGQLGYV

-1102 TEGSNPDIPSR
+1102 TEAVNPDAPSR

-1134 CGQKGTVGLIIPEQD
+1134 CGQKGTVGLIIPEKD
-1149 MPFTP
+1149 MPFTA
-1154 DGIRPDLIVN
+1154 DGVRPDLIVN

-1181 MAKACVIYG
+1181 MAKACVVYG

-1204 HETFGNM
+1204 HATFGDM
-1211 LLKENYSSKGTQ
+1211 LQKENYSSTGTQ
-1223 ILYNG
+1223 LLYNG
-1228 TTGEQIESEIFI
+1228 TTGEQIESDIFI

-1281 RIGEMERDGIIG
+1281 RIGEMERDGIIA
-1293 HGAAHFLQESML
+1293 HGATRFLQESMMV
-1305 IRGDIYY
+1305 RGDNYY
-1312 MAICNKTG
+1312 LAICNKTG

-1331 FMSPMADGPIKF
+1331 FMSPMADGPIQF
-1343 NDVTTDNPKL
+1343 NDALTDTPKL

-1362 FSIVQIPYS
+1362 FSVVQIPYS
-1371 FKLLIQELQTMN
+1371 LKLLVQELQTMN
-1383 CVMRVI
+1383 CAMRII
-1389 TEDNINQIE
+1389 TEDNISQIE

-1404 NYKLL
+1404 NYRIL
-1409 SGEKNSDDAS
+1409 SGQKSVNVDSGVVSAANVLEGGGNNDPMKLIISNESAFNTGNDDEEGENDDTMEEVIIEGGGQNAFQIVQSAS
-1419 SSMNGGGKKQNV
+1419 SPSLSNTNEKLNV
-1431 SNIYDDG
+1431 SLNIPDSENM
-1438 VQLLIQ
+1438 I
-1444 SDNANEEAQVVQLQE
+1444 
-1459 GGDGSEN
+1459 GGD
-1466 VFVNTGIDANT
+1466 
-1477 GDAYEQGGGR
+1477 
-1487 AQPQPM
+1487 
-1493 TQNIVMNCN
+1493 
-1502 ANPRQN
+1502 
-1508 HDTNLEATSTE
+1508 
-1519 NMGKEWIEMIEPESN
+1519 MGKEWTKLVHPESG
-1534 KKYYYNEKTKDTMW
+1534 KEYYYNKKTKDTMW
-1548 YDPNPSKDYEY
+1548 FTPQPSKDYEL
-1559 RPPNGWYTVTI
+1559 RPPFGWYTVENA
-1570 GGHDYYHNPQKNLT
+1570 GHYYYHNPQKNLI
-1584 KMREDVTPADAN
+1584 KNMEDVIFADAN
-1596 PVNEDENTTH
+1596 PPLDQEDDKDKTENEKQEPI
-1606 DDDNANSTP
+1606 P
-1615 SILMVQKTDDEN
+1615 SILRIEKVGDNDGE
-1627 ANNEDDSSSSSSGP
+1627 NNENGNGSDGDGS
-1641 GTKKIII
+1641 KKIIF

>member
-1 MSDSDSSLQKESNKN
+1 MSASSESESKKKIVIQASALEPEQERGEHLKQKEEPEEEQGQKQEERKEQEQE
-16 VVISDSALSGDDGAN
+16 GEERG
-31 EADYEEE
+31 EKPEQRKEQEQEGKGEKEEEERREE
-38 QEEQEGGGGEG
+38 QEEPEERQEQGE
-49 GGSEGAK
+49 K
-56 KVKVKAKGKEGS
+56 R
-68 GAGAAEAEEASA
+68 
-80 SGSPPP
+80 
-86 SPPSPSKKKKEK
+86 KEK
-98 KLKGEKIGKK
+98 KHRKDDDDDGDNG
-108 KLNLDVGESES
+108 
-119 GEQRDKQP
+119 
-127 SAASAAAAAATPTSE
+127 
-142 DNDMSQLL
+142 DNDDKSKLL

-159 DKFFSDN
+159 DKLFNDN
-166 PNVLVAHQID
+166 PNLLVAHQID
-176 SYNEFISNGISQIFK
+176 SYNEFMINGIRQIFK

-201 KNPQTNIYKHISRFY
+201 KDEKTDTFRNVSRFY
-216 LGGKSGDKIYYGK
+216 LGGKNGDKIYYGK
-229 PVIYDETATTSRVHY
+229 PVIYDETGTTSRVHY

-266 VEFEEDQQ
+266 VEFDNITGDLEEEGRGGQQ
-274 EEAMEAATSASGVVV
+274 ESSEKVV
-289 VASASKKMIK
+289 SREK
-299 TVTLPQILLGKF
+299 TVTITLPQILLGKF

-321 LNGLPKDVLYN
+321 LTGLPKDVIYN
-332 MGEDKND
+332 LGEDKSD

-351 LIVSQEMFADN
+351 ILVSQEIFADN
-362 MLYTRVRSDDDKYS
+362 MLYVQTRSPDDKYS

-398 MVAPTPRYTNN
+398 MVAPTPRYTNG

-451 DLIELFRPSVH
+451 DINELFRPSVH

-477 GVFIKGKSVVQAQNI
+477 GVFIKGKSVVQAQQI

-515 MVNKLVRLKA
+515 MVNKLVRVKA
-525 KIDNPIDRD
+525 NIDAPIDRD
-534 SFKYKRIKIAG
+534 SLKFKRIKIPG
-545 KMIHSL
+545 KLIHSL

-570 YNYNYAVYQENFID
+570 YNYNSAILSERFTD
-584 IVKEYDDIFKDRIVE
+584 IVKEYEDIFKDRIVE
-599 DGLRRAFKGDW
+599 EGLRRAFKGDW
-610 GGSEFTKE
+610 GGSEFTKQ

-640 NLPLDDSAKVIKPR
+640 NLPLDASAKVIKPR

-660 WCLMDPVDVPDNG
+660 WCLMDPVDVPDDG

-681 THITNG
+681 AHVTNG
-687 CKGSDMIKWLLNEPE
+687 CNGSDMTRWLLKEPE
-702 INLLSLEKY
+702 INLLPLEKY

-723 VNGSWIGVV
+723 VNGAWIGVV
-732 SEPENVVKKIKM
+732 TDPELVVGRIKT
-744 CRRLSLIPIYISCS
+744 CRRLSFIPVHISCS
-758 WDIQLREIAIFT
+758 WDIQFREIQIFT
-770 DGGRPCRPAYYYD
+770 DGGRACRPVYYYNSD
-783 PTKKMFAFQS
+783 KQAFAFQAN
-793 KSVLKLLTTRKF
+793 KTILKLLTERKF
-805 SWNHICG
+805 SWNELVG
-812 GFGVKKINHSSFF
+812 GFGIKRMNYNEFYNTDDVKSI
-825 TTTDMTNIVKLYDDL
+825 MKLYDNL
-840 PENITLDKMMNRAAV
+840 PEGITFERMAPRMAV
-855 VEYIDASEENN
+855 LEYIDASEENN
-866 TLFAFRPDD
+866 ALFAFRPDD
-875 KVKRGGAQFT
+875 KVKDGGAQFT

-910 PRNVFSCSQSKQA
+910 PRNTFSCSQSKQA

-939 VVLNNG
+939 VVLNAG

-954 LKYFNDEQ
+954 LEYFNNEQ

-969 IVAVMCYNGYNVEDS
+969 IVAIMCYNGYNVEDS

-1006 TREESKQ
+1006 TREDSKQ
-1013 SSGSR
+1013 SSGERVDSR
-1018 IDTRVLNMNEYQQ
+1018 VVNMNDYQQ
-1031 KNAVT
+1031 QNAVV

-1047 NLDSN
+1047 NLDTN
-1052 GLIFENTLVTEK
+1052 GLILENTMVTEK

-1072 SDSKNAEGKV
+1072 TNSKNAGRV

-1102 TEGSNPDIPSR
+1102 TEAANPDAPSR

-1134 CGQKGTVGLIIPEQD
+1134 CGQKGTVGLIIPEKD
-1149 MPFTP
+1149 MPFTA
-1154 DGIRPDLIVN
+1154 DGVRPDLIVN

-1175 QFVETV
+1175 QFVETI
-1181 MAKACVIYG
+1181 MAKACVVYG

-1204 HETFGNM
+1204 HATFGSM
-1211 LLKENYSSKGTQ
+1211 LQKENYSSTGTQ

-1281 RIGEMERDGIIG
+1281 RIGEMERDGVIA
-1293 HGAAHFLQESML
+1293 HGATRFLQESML
-1305 IRGDIYY
+1305 VRGDNYY

-1325 NPDNDV
+1325 NPDSDV
-1331 FMSPMADGPIKF
+1331 FMSPMADGPIQF
-1343 NDVTTDNPKL
+1343 NDALTDNPKL

-1362 FSIVQIPYS
+1362 FSVVQIPYS
-1371 FKLLIQELQTMN
+1371 LKLLIQELQTMN

-1389 TEDNINQIE
+1389 TEDNIDQIE
-1398 SMSFSN
+1398 SMSFSD
-1404 NYKLL
+1404 NYKILSGQVEDIDADIELL
-1409 SGEKNSDDAS
+1409 EGGRRKRATNDSDSNEFRLVISEPGRDDEHVKEKIYANSNNDNEGNTVEEIIIEEGANASPDFQQMFIASQSKQGANANANINMESGEKDS
-1419 SSMNGGGKKQNV
+1419 
-1431 SNIYDDG
+1431 
-1438 VQLLIQ
+1438 L
-1444 SDNANEEAQVVQLQE
+1444 
-1459 GGDGSEN
+1459 
-1466 VFVNTGIDANT
+1466 
-1477 GDAYEQGGGR
+1477 
-1487 AQPQPM
+1487 
-1493 TQNIVMNCN
+1493 
-1502 ANPRQN
+1502 
-1508 HDTNLEATSTE
+1508 
-1519 NMGKEWIEMIEPESN
+1519 GKEWTKLVDQESG
-1534 KKYYYNEKTKDTMW
+1534 KEYYYNEKTKDTMW
-1548 YDPNPSKDYEY
+1548 YPPQPSKDYEL
-1559 RPPNGWYTVTI
+1559 RPPFGWYAVDI
-1570 GGHDYYHNPQKNLT
+1570 AGHIYLYNPQKNLI
-1584 KMREDVTPADAN
+1584 KMPEDVTFADAN
-1596 PVNEDENTTH
+1596 ERPEEETAEKKEETKTENL
-1606 DDDNANSTP
+1606 P
-1615 SILMVQKTDDEN
+1615 SILMIEKTGDNDNEN
-1627 ANNEDDSSSSSSGP
+1627 NSNGSSSGN
-1641 GTKKIII
+1641 GDKKIII

>member
-1 MSDSDSSLQKESNKN
+1 MSESESQPKKKI
-16 VVISDSALSGDDGAN
+16 VIQASALEHEPKSQ
-31 EADYEEE
+31 ERKEMKKTEQQQEPEEQQKPEEQQEPEE
-38 QEEQEGGGGEG
+38 QEEPEEEQQQEGY
-49 GGSEGAK
+49 SET
-56 KVKVKAKGKEGS
+56 
-68 GAGAAEAEEASA
+68 EEQE
-80 SGSPPP
+80 
-86 SPPSPSKKKKEK
+86 KKKEK
-98 KLKGEKIGKK
+98 KHDKENDNK
-108 KLNLDVGESES
+108 S
-119 GEQRDKQP
+119 GQDDD
-127 SAASAAAAAATPTSE
+127 ASR
-142 DNDMSQLL
+142 LI
-150 NETIPWNII
+150 NEIIPWNII
-159 DKFFSDN
+159 DKLFHDN
-166 PNVLVAHQID
+166 PNVLVAHHID
-176 SYNEFISNGISQIFK
+176 SYNEFMTNGIRQIFR

-201 KNPQTNIYKHISRFY
+201 KDERTDTFRNVSRFY
-216 LGGKSGDKIYYGK
+216 LGGKNGDKIYYGK
-229 PVIYDETATTSRVHY
+229 PVIYDETGTTSRVHY

-252 RNMTYGVTIHYDVE
+252 RNMTYGVTIHYDVD
-266 VEFEEDQQ
+266 VEFDNVIIEE
-274 EEAMEAATSASGVVV
+274 EENEKEAG
-289 VASASKKMIK
+289 SKITNEK
-299 TVTLPQILLGKF
+299 TVTITLPQILLGKF

-321 LNGLPKDVLYN
+321 LTGLPKDVAYN
-332 MGEDKND
+332 LGEDKND

-351 LIVSQEMFADN
+351 IIVSQEIFADN
-362 MLYTRVRSDDDKYS
+362 MLYVQTRSPDDKYS

-398 MVAPTPRYTNN
+398 MVASTPGYTNG

-477 GVFIKGKSVVQAQNI
+477 GVFIKGKSVVQAQHI
-492 LMNFFLPQ
+492 LTNFFLPQ

-515 MVNKLVRLKA
+515 MVNKLIRVKA
-525 KIDNPIDRD
+525 NIDKPIDRD
-534 SFKYKRIKIAG
+534 SLKFKRIKISG
-545 KMIHSL
+545 KLIHSL

-570 YNYNYAVYQENFID
+570 YNYNSAILSERFTD
-584 IVKEYDDIFKDRIVE
+584 IVKEYEDIFKDRIVE
-599 DGLRRAFKGDW
+599 EGLRRAFKGDW
-610 GGSEFTKE
+610 GGSEFTKQ

-640 NLPLDDSAKVIKPR
+640 NLPLDASAKVIKPR

-660 WCLMDPVDVPDNG
+660 WCLMDPVDVPDDG

-681 THITNG
+681 AHITNG
-687 CKGSDMIKWLLNEPE
+687 CNGSEMTRWLLNEPG
-702 INLLSLEKY
+702 INLLALEKY
-711 PKDFLYYQTKVF
+711 PKDFLFYQTKVF
-723 VNGSWIGVV
+723 INGSWIGVV
-732 SEPENVVKKIKM
+732 TDPELVVDRIKT
-744 CRRLSLIPIYISCS
+744 CRRLSFIPVHISCS
-758 WDIQLREIAIFT
+758 WDIQFREIQIFT
-770 DGGRPCRPAYYYD
+770 DGGRACRPVYYYNHD
-783 PTKKMFAFQS
+783 KQAFAFQAN
-793 KSVLKLLTTRKF
+793 KTILKLLKERKF
-805 SWNHICG
+805 SWNELVG
-812 GFGVKKINHSSFF
+812 GFGVKRINYNEFYN
-825 TTTDMTNIVKLYDDL
+825 TDDITNIMKLYDNL
-840 PENITLDKMMNRAAV
+840 PEGITFERMLPRMAV
-855 VEYIDASEENN
+855 LEYIDASEENN
-866 TLFAFRPDD
+866 ALFAFRPDD
-875 KVKRGGAQFT
+875 KVKEGSAQFT

-910 PRNVFSCSQSKQA
+910 PRNTFSCSQSKQA

-939 VVLNNG
+939 VVLNAG

-954 LKYFNDEQ
+954 LKYFNNEQ

-969 IVAVMCYNGYNVEDS
+969 IVAIMCYNGYNVEDS

-1013 SSGSR
+1013 SSGERVDSR
-1018 IDTRVLNMNEYQQ
+1018 VVNMNDYQQ
-1031 KNAVT
+1031 QNAVV

-1047 NLDSN
+1047 NLDAN
-1052 GLIFENTLVTEK
+1052 GLIIENTMVTEK

-1072 SDSKNAEGKV
+1072 TNSKNPGRV
-1082 VDASIRPKKGQIGYV
+1082 VDASVRPKKGQIGYV

-1102 TEGSNPDIPSR
+1102 TEAANPEIPSR

-1134 CGQKGTVGLIIPEQD
+1134 CGQKGTVGLIIPEKD
-1149 MPFTP
+1149 MPFTA
-1154 DGIRPDLIVN
+1154 DGVRPDLIVN

-1175 QFVETV
+1175 QFVETI
-1181 MAKACVIYG
+1181 MAKACVVYG

-1204 HETFGNM
+1204 QATFGSM
-1211 LLKENYSSKGTQ
+1211 LQKENYSSTGTQ

-1228 TTGEQIESEIFI
+1228 STGEQIESEIFI

-1281 RIGEMERDGIIG
+1281 RIGEMERDGVIA
-1293 HGAAHFLQESML
+1293 HGATRFLQESML
-1305 IRGDIYY
+1305 VRGDNYY

-1331 FMSPMADGPIKF
+1331 FMSPMADGPIQF
-1343 NDVTTDNPKL
+1343 NDVLTDNPKL

-1362 FSIVQIPYS
+1362 FSVVQIPYS
-1371 FKLLIQELQTMN
+1371 LKLLIQELQTMN

-1389 TEDNINQIE
+1389 TEDNIDQIE

-1404 NYKLL
+1404 NYKILSGQKDADIESMEGGRRGQRQDADNDL
-1409 SGEKNSDDAS
+1409 RLVISDPTGNNIDTMKQQQQQQSASGEDEIIEENSIEQGVQIDGNHNSPDLEMLKANLMASQSNQNSNANTANTNLESGEK
-1419 SSMNGGGKKQNV
+1419 
-1431 SNIYDDG
+1431 
-1438 VQLLIQ
+1438 
-1444 SDNANEEAQVVQLQE
+1444 
-1459 GGDGSEN
+1459 
-1466 VFVNTGIDANT
+1466 
-1477 GDAYEQGGGR
+1477 
-1487 AQPQPM
+1487 
-1493 TQNIVMNCN
+1493 
-1502 ANPRQN
+1502 
-1508 HDTNLEATSTE
+1508 DTL
-1519 NMGKEWIEMIEPESN
+1519 GKEWTKLIDQKGGKE
-1534 KKYYYNEKTKDTMW
+1534 YYYNENTKDTMW
-1548 YDPNPSKDYEY
+1548 YSPQPSKDYEL
-1559 RPPNGWYTVTI
+1559 RPPFGWYAVDI
-1570 GGHDYYHNPQKNLT
+1570 AGHIYLYNPQKNLI
-1584 KMREDVTPADAN
+1584 KMPEDVTFADAN
-1596 PVNEDENTTH
+1596 ERPEEEEINKKEEIKSENL
-1606 DDDNANSTP
+1606 P
-1615 SILMVQKTDDEN
+1615 SILMIEKIGEN
-1627 ANNEDDSSSSSSGP
+1627 SGTESESSGGSSSNGD
-1641 GTKKIII
+1641 KKIII

>member
-1 MSDSDSSLQKESNKN
+1 MSASSESESKKKIVIQASALEPEQERGEHLKQKEEPEEEQGQKQEERKEQEQE
-16 VVISDSALSGDDGAN
+16 GEERG
-31 EADYEEE
+31 EKPEQRKEQEQEGKGEKEEEERREE
-38 QEEQEGGGGEG
+38 QEEPEERQEQGE
-49 GGSEGAK
+49 K
-56 KVKVKAKGKEGS
+56 R
-68 GAGAAEAEEASA
+68 
-80 SGSPPP
+80 
-86 SPPSPSKKKKEK
+86 KEK
-98 KLKGEKIGKK
+98 KHRKDDDDDGDNG
-108 KLNLDVGESES
+108 
-119 GEQRDKQP
+119 
-127 SAASAAAAAATPTSE
+127 
-142 DNDMSQLL
+142 DNDDKSKLL

-159 DKFFSDN
+159 DKLFNDN
-166 PNVLVAHQID
+166 PNLLVAHQID
-176 SYNEFISNGISQIFK
+176 SYNEFMINGIRQIFK

-201 KNPQTNIYKHISRFY
+201 KDEKTDTFRNVSRFY
-216 LGGKSGDKIYYGK
+216 LGGKNGDKIYYGK
-229 PVIYDETATTSRVHY
+229 PVIYDETGTTSRVHY

-266 VEFEEDQQ
+266 VEFDNITGDLEEEGRGGQQ
-274 EEAMEAATSASGVVV
+274 ESSEKVV
-289 VASASKKMIK
+289 SREK
-299 TVTLPQILLGKF
+299 TVTATITLPQILLGKF

-321 LNGLPKDVLYN
+321 LTGLPKDVIYN
-332 MGEDKND
+332 LGEDKSD

-351 LIVSQEMFADN
+351 ILVSQEIFADN
-362 MLYTRVRSDDDKYS
+362 MLYVQTRSPDDKYS

-398 MVAPTPRYTNN
+398 MVAPTPRYTNG

-451 DLIELFRPSVH
+451 DIIELFRPSVH

-477 GVFIKGKSVVQAQNI
+477 GVFIKGKSVVQAQQI

-515 MVNKLVRLKA
+515 MVNKLVRVKA
-525 KIDNPIDRD
+525 NIDAPIDRD
-534 SFKYKRIKIAG
+534 SLKFKRIKIPG
-545 KMIHSL
+545 KLIHSL

-570 YNYNYAVYQENFID
+570 YNYNSAILSERFTD
-584 IVKEYDDIFKDRIVE
+584 IVKEYEDIFKDRIVE
-599 DGLRRAFKGDW
+599 EGLRRAFKGDW
-610 GGSEFTKE
+610 GGSEFTKQ

-640 NLPLDDSAKVIKPR
+640 NLPLDASAKVIKPR

-660 WCLMDPVDVPDNG
+660 WCLMDPVDVPDDG

-681 THITNG
+681 AHVTNG
-687 CKGSDMIKWLLNEPE
+687 CNGSDMTRWLLKEPE
-702 INLLSLEKY
+702 INLLPLEKY

-723 VNGSWIGVV
+723 VNGAWIGVV
-732 SEPENVVKKIKM
+732 TDPELVVGRIKT
-744 CRRLSLIPIYISCS
+744 CRRLSFIPVHISCS
-758 WDIQLREIAIFT
+758 WDIQFREIQIFT
-770 DGGRPCRPAYYYD
+770 DGGRACRPVYYYNSD
-783 PTKKMFAFQS
+783 KQAFAFQAN
-793 KSVLKLLTTRKF
+793 KTILKLLTERKF
-805 SWNHICG
+805 SWNELVG
-812 GFGVKKINHSSFF
+812 GFGIKRMNYNEFYNTDDVKSI
-825 TTTDMTNIVKLYDDL
+825 MKLYDNL
-840 PENITLDKMMNRAAV
+840 PEGITFERMAPRMAV
-855 VEYIDASEENN
+855 LEYIDASEENN
-866 TLFAFRPDD
+866 ALFAFRPDD
-875 KVKRGGAQFT
+875 KVKDGGAQFT

-910 PRNVFSCSQSKQA
+910 PRNTFSCSQSKQA

-939 VVLNNG
+939 VVLNAG

-954 LKYFNDEQ
+954 LEYFNNEQ

-969 IVAVMCYNGYNVEDS
+969 IVAIMCYNGYNVEYS

-1006 TREESKQ
+1006 TREDSKQ
-1013 SSGSR
+1013 SSGERVDSR
-1018 IDTRVLNMNEYQQ
+1018 VVNMNDYQQ
-1031 KNAVT
+1031 QNAVV

-1047 NLDSN
+1047 NLDTN
-1052 GLIFENTLVTEK
+1052 GLILENTMVTEK

-1072 SDSKNAEGKV
+1072 TNSKNAGRV

-1102 TEGSNPDIPSR
+1102 TEAANPDAPSR

-1134 CGQKGTVGLIIPEQD
+1134 CGQKGTVGLIIPEKD
-1149 MPFTP
+1149 MPFTA
-1154 DGIRPDLIVN
+1154 DGVRPDLIVN

-1175 QFVETV
+1175 QFVETI
-1181 MAKACVIYG
+1181 MAKACVVYG

-1204 HETFGNM
+1204 HATFGSM
-1211 LLKENYSSKGTQ
+1211 LQKENYSSTGTQ

-1281 RIGEMERDGIIG
+1281 RIGEMERDGVIA
-1293 HGAAHFLQESML
+1293 HGATRFLQESML
-1305 IRGDIYY
+1305 VRGDNYY

-1325 NPDNDV
+1325 NPDSDV
-1331 FMSPMADGPIKF
+1331 FMSPMADGPIQF
-1343 NDVTTDNPKL
+1343 NDALTDNPKL

-1362 FSIVQIPYS
+1362 FSVVQIPYS
-1371 FKLLIQELQTMN
+1371 LKLLIQELQTMN

-1389 TEDNINQIE
+1389 TEDNIDQIE
-1398 SMSFSN
+1398 SMSFSD
-1404 NYKLL
+1404 NYKILSGQVEDIDADIELL
-1409 SGEKNSDDAS
+1409 EGGRRKRATNDSDSNEFRLVISEPGRDDEHVKEKIYANSNNDNEGNTVEEIIIEEGANASPDFQQMFIASQSKQGANANVNANANINLESGEKDS
-1419 SSMNGGGKKQNV
+1419 
-1431 SNIYDDG
+1431 
-1438 VQLLIQ
+1438 L
-1444 SDNANEEAQVVQLQE
+1444 
-1459 GGDGSEN
+1459 
-1466 VFVNTGIDANT
+1466 
-1477 GDAYEQGGGR
+1477 
-1487 AQPQPM
+1487 
-1493 TQNIVMNCN
+1493 
-1502 ANPRQN
+1502 
-1508 HDTNLEATSTE
+1508 
-1519 NMGKEWIEMIEPESN
+1519 GKEWTKLVDQESG
-1534 KKYYYNEKTKDTMW
+1534 KEYYYNEKTKDTMW
-1548 YDPNPSKDYEY
+1548 YPPQPSKDYEL
-1559 RPPNGWYTVTI
+1559 RPPFGWYAVDI
-1570 GGHDYYHNPQKNLT
+1570 AGHIYLYNPQKNLI
-1584 KMREDVTPADAN
+1584 KMPEDVTFADAN
-1596 PVNEDENTTH
+1596 ERPEEETAEKKEETKTENL
-1606 DDDNANSTP
+1606 P
-1615 SILMVQKTDDEN
+1615 SILMIEKTGDNDNEN
-1627 ANNEDDSSSSSSGP
+1627 NSNGSSSGN
-1641 GTKKIII
+1641 GDKKIII

>member
-1 MSDSDSSLQKESNKN
+1 MSSESKKKI
-16 VVISDSALSGDDGAN
+16 VIPESALKP
-31 EADYEEE
+31 E
-38 QEEQEGGGGEG
+38 QEE
-49 GGSEGAK
+49 
-56 KVKVKAKGKEGS
+56 KGKSEERGQEQ
-68 GAGAAEAEEASA
+68 GQEQGKEPEARGKEQGKEPEARGKEQGEEPEAQAQGQSEEEE
-80 SGSPPP
+80 
-86 SPPSPSKKKKEK
+86 KEKQREEKQHKEK
-98 KLKGEKIGKK
+98 KL
-108 KLNLDVGESES
+108 
-119 GEQRDKQP
+119 DKDDDNGDE
-127 SAASAAAAAATPTSE
+127 TSR
-142 DNDMSQLL
+142 LL

-159 DKFFSDN
+159 DKLFNDN
-166 PNVLVAHQID
+166 PNLLVAHQID
-176 SYNEFISNGISQIFK
+176 SYNEFMLNGIRQIFK

-201 KNPQTNIYKHISRFY
+201 KDEKTDTFRNVSRFY
-216 LGGKSGDKIYYGK
+216 LGGKNGDKIYYGK
-229 PVIYDETATTSRVHY
+229 PVIYDETGSTSRVHY

-266 VEFEEDQQ
+266 VEFDNVAVALEEEGKQ
-274 EEAMEAATSASGVVV
+274 EKKSATVT
-289 VASASKKMIK
+289 I
-299 TVTLPQILLGKF
+299 TLPQILLGKF

-321 LNGLPKDVLYN
+321 LTGLPKDVIYN
-332 MGEDKND
+332 LGEDKSD

-351 LIVSQEMFADN
+351 ILVSQEIFADN
-362 MLYTRVRSDDDKYS
+362 MLYVQTRSPDDKYS

-398 MVAPTPRYTNN
+398 MVAPTPRYTNG

-451 DLIELFRPSVH
+451 DLVELFRPSVH

-477 GVFIKGKSVVQAQNI
+477 GVFIKGKSVVQAQQI

-515 MVNKLVRLKA
+515 MVNKLVRVKA
-525 KIDNPIDRD
+525 NIDAPIDRD
-534 SFKYKRIKIAG
+534 SLKFKRIKIPG
-545 KMIHSL
+545 KLMHSL

-570 YNYNYAVYQENFID
+570 YNYNSAILSERFTD
-584 IVKEYDDIFKDRIVE
+584 IVKEYEDIFKDRIVE
-599 DGLRRAFKGDW
+599 EGLRRAFKGQW
-610 GGSEFTKE
+610 GGSEFTKQ

-640 NLPLDDSAKVIKPR
+640 NLPLDASAKVIKPR

-660 WCLMDPVDVPDNG
+660 WCLMDPVDVPDDG

-681 THITNG
+681 AHVTNG
-687 CKGSDMIKWLLNEPE
+687 CNGSDMTRWLLKEPD
-702 INLLSLEKY
+702 INLLPLEKY

-723 VNGSWIGVV
+723 VNGAWIGVV
-732 SEPENVVKKIKM
+732 TDPELVVGRIKT
-744 CRRLSLIPIYISCS
+744 CRRLSFIPVHISCS
-758 WDIQLREIAIFT
+758 WDIQFREIQIFT
-770 DGGRPCRPAYYYD
+770 DGGRACRPVYYYNSD
-783 PTKKMFAFQS
+783 KQAFAFQAN
-793 KSVLKLLTTRKF
+793 KTILKLLKERKF
-805 SWNHICG
+805 GWNELVG
-812 GFGVKKINHSSFF
+812 GFGIKRMNYNEFYN
-825 TTTDMTNIVKLYDDL
+825 TDDVANIMKLYNNL
-840 PENITLDKMMNRAAV
+840 PEGITFERMAPRMAV
-855 VEYIDASEENN
+855 LEYIDASEENN
-866 TLFAFRPDD
+866 ALFAFRPDD
-875 KVKRGGAQFT
+875 KVKEGSAQFT

-910 PRNVFSCSQSKQA
+910 PRNTFSCSQSKQA

-939 VVLNNG
+939 VVLNAG

-954 LKYFNDEQ
+954 LKYFNNEQ
-962 NPYGQNA
+962 NPYGQNP
-969 IVAVMCYNGYNVEDS
+969 IVAIMCYNGYNVEDS

-1006 TREESKQ
+1006 TREDSKQ
-1013 SSGSR
+1013 SSGERVDSR
-1018 IDTRVLNMNEYQQ
+1018 VVNMNDYQQ
-1031 KNAVT
+1031 QNAVV

-1047 NLDSN
+1047 NLDAN
-1052 GLIFENTLVTEK
+1052 GLIIENTMVTEK

-1072 SDSKNAEGKV
+1072 TNSKNPDRV

-1102 TEGSNPDIPSR
+1102 TEAANPDAPSR

-1134 CGQKGTVGLIIPEQD
+1134 CGQKGTVGLIIPEKD
-1149 MPFTP
+1149 MPFTA
-1154 DGIRPDLIVN
+1154 DGVRPDLIVN

-1175 QFVETV
+1175 QFVETI
-1181 MAKACVIYG
+1181 MAKACVVYG

-1204 HETFGNM
+1204 HATFGSM
-1211 LLKENYSSKGTQ
+1211 LQKENYSSTGTQ
-1223 ILYNG
+1223 VLYNG

-1281 RIGEMERDGIIG
+1281 RIGEMERDGVIA
-1293 HGAAHFLQESML
+1293 HGATRFLQESML
-1305 IRGDIYY
+1305 VRGDNYY

-1325 NPDNDV
+1325 NPDSDV
-1331 FMSPMADGPIKF
+1331 FMSPMADGPIQF
-1343 NDVTTDNPKL
+1343 NDALTDNPKL

-1362 FSIVQIPYS
+1362 FSVVQIPYS
-1371 FKLLIQELQTMN
+1371 LKLLIQELQTMN

-1389 TEDNINQIE
+1389 TEDNIDQIE
-1398 SMSFSN
+1398 SMSFSD
-1404 NYKLL
+1404 NYKIL
-1409 SGEKNSDDAS
+1409 SGQVEDIDADIESMEGGRRKRANNNPESDELRLVISEPGRDDEHMKEQIYANSNSDSEGNNVEEIIIEEGANMSPDFQQMFIAS
-1419 SSMNGGGKKQNV
+1419 QSKQ
-1431 SNIYDDG
+1431 G
-1438 VQLLIQ
+1438 A
-1444 SDNANEEAQVVQLQE
+1444 NAN
-1459 GGDGSEN
+1459 
-1466 VFVNTGIDANT
+1466 AN
-1477 GDAYEQGGGR
+1477 
-1487 AQPQPM
+1487 
-1493 TQNIVMNCN
+1493 I
-1502 ANPRQN
+1502 
-1508 HDTNLEATSTE
+1508 NLESE
-1519 NMGKEWIEMIEPESN
+1519 EKDSLGKEWTKLVDQESG
-1534 KKYYYNEKTKDTMW
+1534 KEYYYNEKTKDTMW
-1548 YDPNPSKDYEY
+1548 YPPQPSKDYEL
-1559 RPPNGWYTVTI
+1559 RPPFGWYAVDI
-1570 GGHDYYHNPQKNLT
+1570 AGHIYLYNPQKNLI
-1584 KMREDVTPADAN
+1584 KMPEDVTFADAN
-1596 PVNEDENTTH
+1596 ERPEEETAEKKEETKTENL
-1606 DDDNANSTP
+1606 P
-1615 SILMVQKTDDEN
+1615 SILMIEKMGGDDGTE
-1627 ANNEDDSSSSSSGP
+1627 SSSSGSSS
-1641 GTKKIII
+1641 GNGDKKIII

>member
-1 MSDSDSSLQKESNKN
+1 MSDQEEKKN
-16 VVISDSALSGDDGAN
+16 IIIQESALTTNEDDNDGGKNINGQEDMEDMDGGAKAKGAKAKGA
-31 EADYEEE
+31 EESEEE
-38 QEEQEGGGGEG
+38 AKKEEEE
-49 GGSEGAK
+49 EPKEAKEAKEAKRK
-56 KVKVKAKGKEGS
+56 KVK
-68 GAGAAEAEEASA
+68 
-80 SGSPPP
+80 
-86 SPPSPSKKKKEK
+86 EK
-98 KLKGEKIGKK
+98 KSGNK
-108 KLNLDVGESES
+108 KLGLDVGEQ
-119 GEQRDKQP
+119 GEKGEK
-127 SAASAAAAAATPTSE
+127 SSAAAAASDE
-142 DNDMSQLL
+142 NEMSQLL

-159 DKFFSDN
+159 DKLFSDN
-166 PNVLVAHQID
+166 PNILVAHQLD

-201 KNPQTNIYKHISRFY
+201 KNPQTDVYKHISRFY
-216 LGGKSGDKIYYGK
+216 LGGKTGDKIYYGK
-229 PVIYDETATTSRVHY
+229 PVIYDETGTTSRVHY

-252 RNMTYGVTIHYDVE
+252 RNMTYGVTIHYDVD
-266 VEFEEDQQ
+266 VEFEQEEQQQQQ
-274 EEAMEAATSASGVVV
+274 EASEAVSSST
-289 VASASKKMIK
+289 KKFTK

-316 SNLCI
+316 SNLCM
-321 LNGLPKDVLYN
+321 LSGLPKDVIYN
-332 MGEDKND
+332 MGEDKSD

-376 HSVEIRTVSEDTSKP
+376 HSIEIRTVSEDTSKP

-415 PNVKRPIPLFILM
+415 PNVKKPIPLFILM

-436 YDIIETCLLNMSENR
+436 YDIIETCLLNMAENR
-451 DLIELFRPSVH
+451 DLIEFFRPSVH

-525 KIDNPIDRD
+525 KIDIPIDRD
-534 SFKYKRIKIAG
+534 SFKYKRIKIPG
-545 KMIHSL
+545 KMLHSL

-570 YNYNYAVYQENFID
+570 YNYNYAVYQENFTD

-599 DGLRRAFKGDW
+599 DGLRRAFKGNW

-660 WCLMDPVDVPDNG
+660 WCLMDPVDVPDSG

-681 THITNG
+681 THVTNG
-687 CKGSDMIKWLLNEPE
+687 CKGSDMIRWLINEPGV
-702 INLLSLEKY
+702 NLLSLEKY

-723 VNGSWIGVV
+723 VNGSWVGVV
-732 SEPENVVKKIKM
+732 SEPEDVVHKIKT
-744 CRRLSLIPIYISCS
+744 CRRLSMIPIYISCS
-758 WDIQLREIAIFT
+758 WDIQMREINIFT

-783 PTKKMFAFQS
+783 PAKKMFAFQS
-793 KSVLKLLTTRKF
+793 KSILNLLKNRKF
-805 SWNHICG
+805 SWNHIVG
-812 GFGVKKINHSSFF
+812 GFGIKKINHNSFF
-825 TTTDMTNIVKLYDDL
+825 TTTDMTNIVKLYDEL
-840 PENITLDKMMNRAAV
+840 PENITFEKMMNRAAV

-875 KVKRGGAQFT
+875 KVKPGSAQFT

-969 IVAVMCYNGYNVEDS
+969 MVAIMSYNGYNVEDS

-1013 SSGSR
+1013 SSGDR
-1018 IDTRVLNMNEYQQ
+1018 IDTRVLNMNDYQQ
-1031 KNAVT
+1031 KNAIT

-1052 GLIFENTLVTEK
+1052 GLIIENTPVSEK

-1072 SDSKNAEGKV
+1072 SESKNAEGKV

-1134 CGQKGTVGLIIPEQD
+1134 CGQKGTVGLIIP
-1149 MPFTP
+1149 
-1154 DGIRPDLIVN
+1154 
-1164 PHAFPSRMTIG
+1164 
-1175 QFVETV
+1175 
-1181 MAKACVIYG
+1181 
-1190 AFGDCTAFVNLGNK
+1190 
-1204 HETFGNM
+1204 
-1211 LLKENYSSKGTQ
+1211 
-1223 ILYNG
+1223 
-1228 TTGEQIESEIFI
+1228 
-1240 GPTYYM
+1240 
-1246 RLKHMVKD
+1246 
-1254 KINFRARGPN
+1254 
-1264 TNLTRQ
+1264 
-1270 PVQGRANDGGL
+1270 
-1281 RIGEMERDGIIG
+1281 
-1293 HGAAHFLQESML
+1293 
-1305 IRGDIYY
+1305 
-1312 MAICNKTG
+1312 
-1320 MTAIY
+1320 
-1325 NPDNDV
+1325 
-1331 FMSPMADGPIKF
+1331 
-1343 NDVTTDNPKL
+1343 
-1353 VNITRFGRS
+1353 
-1362 FSIVQIPYS
+1362 
-1371 FKLLIQELQTMN
+1371 
-1383 CVMRVI
+1383 
-1389 TEDNINQIE
+1389 
-1398 SMSFSN
+1398 
-1404 NYKLL
+1404 
-1409 SGEKNSDDAS
+1409 
-1419 SSMNGGGKKQNV
+1419 
-1431 SNIYDDG
+1431 
-1438 VQLLIQ
+1438 
-1444 SDNANEEAQVVQLQE
+1444 
-1459 GGDGSEN
+1459 
-1466 VFVNTGIDANT
+1466 
-1477 GDAYEQGGGR
+1477 
-1487 AQPQPM
+1487 
-1493 TQNIVMNCN
+1493 
-1502 ANPRQN
+1502 
-1508 HDTNLEATSTE
+1508 
-1519 NMGKEWIEMIEPESN
+1519 
-1534 KKYYYNEKTKDTMW
+1534 
-1548 YDPNPSKDYEY
+1548 
-1559 RPPNGWYTVTI
+1559 
-1570 GGHDYYHNPQKNLT
+1570 
-1584 KMREDVTPADAN
+1584 
-1596 PVNEDENTTH
+1596 
-1606 DDDNANSTP
+1606 
-1615 SILMVQKTDDEN
+1615 
-1627 ANNEDDSSSSSSGP
+1627 
-1641 GTKKIII
+1641 

>member
-1 MSDSDSSLQKESNKN
+1 MSASSESESKKKIVIQASALEPEQERGEHLKQKEEPEEEQGQKQEERKEQEQE
-16 VVISDSALSGDDGAN
+16 GEERG
-31 EADYEEE
+31 EKPEQRKEQEQEGKGEKEEEERREE
-38 QEEQEGGGGEG
+38 QEEPEERQEQGE
-49 GGSEGAK
+49 K
-56 KVKVKAKGKEGS
+56 R
-68 GAGAAEAEEASA
+68 
-80 SGSPPP
+80 
-86 SPPSPSKKKKEK
+86 KEK
-98 KLKGEKIGKK
+98 KHRKDDDDDGDNG
-108 KLNLDVGESES
+108 
-119 GEQRDKQP
+119 
-127 SAASAAAAAATPTSE
+127 
-142 DNDMSQLL
+142 DNDDKSKLL

-159 DKFFSDN
+159 DKLFNDN
-166 PNVLVAHQID
+166 PNLLVAHQID
-176 SYNEFISNGISQIFK
+176 SYNEFMINGIRQIFK

-201 KNPQTNIYKHISRFY
+201 KDEKTDTFRNVSRFY
-216 LGGKSGDKIYYGK
+216 LGGKNGDKIYYGK
-229 PVIYDETATTSRVHY
+229 PVIYDETGTTSRVHY

-266 VEFEEDQQ
+266 VEFDNITGDLEEEGRGGQQ
-274 EEAMEAATSASGVVV
+274 ESSEKVV
-289 VASASKKMIK
+289 SREK
-299 TVTLPQILLGKF
+299 TVTATITLPQILLGKF

-321 LNGLPKDVLYN
+321 LTGLPKDVIYN
-332 MGEDKND
+332 LGEDKSD

-351 LIVSQEMFADN
+351 ILVSQEIFADN
-362 MLYTRVRSDDDKYS
+362 MLYVQTRSPDDKYS

-398 MVAPTPRYTNN
+398 MVAPTPRYTNG

-451 DLIELFRPSVH
+451 DIIELFRPSVH

-477 GVFIKGKSVVQAQNI
+477 GVFIKGKSVVQAQQI

-515 MVNKLVRLKA
+515 MVNKLVRVKA
-525 KIDNPIDRD
+525 NIDAPIDRD
-534 SFKYKRIKIAG
+534 SLKFKRIKIPG
-545 KMIHSL
+545 KLIHSL

-570 YNYNYAVYQENFID
+570 YNYNSAILSERFTD
-584 IVKEYDDIFKDRIVE
+584 IVKEYEDIFKDRIVE
-599 DGLRRAFKGDW
+599 EGLRRAFKGDW
-610 GGSEFTKE
+610 GGSEFTKQ

-640 NLPLDDSAKVIKPR
+640 NLPLDASAKVIKPR

-660 WCLMDPVDVPDNG
+660 WCLMDPVDVPDDG

-681 THITNG
+681 AHVTNG
-687 CKGSDMIKWLLNEPE
+687 CNGSDMTRWLLKEPE
-702 INLLSLEKY
+702 INLLPLEKY

-723 VNGSWIGVV
+723 VNGAWIGVV
-732 SEPENVVKKIKM
+732 TDPELVVGRIKT
-744 CRRLSLIPIYISCS
+744 CRRLSFIPVHISCS
-758 WDIQLREIAIFT
+758 WDIQFREIQIFT
-770 DGGRPCRPAYYYD
+770 DGGRACRPVYYYNSD
-783 PTKKMFAFQS
+783 KQAFAFQAN
-793 KSVLKLLTTRKF
+793 KTILKLLTERKF
-805 SWNHICG
+805 SWNELVG
-812 GFGVKKINHSSFF
+812 GFGIKRMNYNEFYNTDDVKSI
-825 TTTDMTNIVKLYDDL
+825 MKLYDNL
-840 PENITLDKMMNRAAV
+840 PEGITFERMAPRMAV
-855 VEYIDASEENN
+855 LEYIDASEENN
-866 TLFAFRPDD
+866 ALFAFRPDD
-875 KVKRGGAQFT
+875 KVKDGGAQFT

-910 PRNVFSCSQSKQA
+910 PRNTFSCSQSKQA

-939 VVLNNG
+939 VVLNAG

-954 LKYFNDEQ
+954 LEYFNNEQ

-969 IVAVMCYNGYNVEDS
+969 IVAIMCYNGYNVEDS

-1006 TREESKQ
+1006 TREDSKQ
-1013 SSGSR
+1013 SSGERVDSR
-1018 IDTRVLNMNEYQQ
+1018 VVNMNDYQQ
-1031 KNAVT
+1031 QNAVV

-1047 NLDSN
+1047 NLDTN
-1052 GLIFENTLVTEK
+1052 GLILENTMVTEK

-1072 SDSKNAEGKV
+1072 TNSKNAGRV

-1102 TEGSNPDIPSR
+1102 TEAANPDAPSR

-1134 CGQKGTVGLIIPEQD
+1134 CGQKGTVGLIIPEKD
-1149 MPFTP
+1149 MPFTA
-1154 DGIRPDLIVN
+1154 DGVRPDLIVN

-1175 QFVETV
+1175 QFVETI
-1181 MAKACVIYG
+1181 MAKACVVYG

-1204 HETFGNM
+1204 HATFGSM
-1211 LLKENYSSKGTQ
+1211 LQKENYSSTGTQ

-1281 RIGEMERDGIIG
+1281 RIGEMERDGVIA
-1293 HGAAHFLQESML
+1293 HGATRFLQESML
-1305 IRGDIYY
+1305 VRGDNYY

-1325 NPDNDV
+1325 NPDSDV
-1331 FMSPMADGPIKF
+1331 FMSPMADGPIQF
-1343 NDVTTDNPKL
+1343 NDALTDNPKL

-1362 FSIVQIPYS
+1362 FSVVQIPYS
-1371 FKLLIQELQTMN
+1371 LKLLIQELQTMN

-1389 TEDNINQIE
+1389 TEDNIDQIE
-1398 SMSFSN
+1398 SMSFSD
-1404 NYKLL
+1404 NYKILSGQVEDIDADIELL
-1409 SGEKNSDDAS
+1409 EGGRRKRATNDSDSNEFRLVISEPGRDDEHVKEKIYANSNNDNEGNTVEEIIIEEGANASPDFQQMFIASQSKQGANANANINMESGEKDS
-1419 SSMNGGGKKQNV
+1419 
-1431 SNIYDDG
+1431 
-1438 VQLLIQ
+1438 L
-1444 SDNANEEAQVVQLQE
+1444 
-1459 GGDGSEN
+1459 
-1466 VFVNTGIDANT
+1466 
-1477 GDAYEQGGGR
+1477 
-1487 AQPQPM
+1487 
-1493 TQNIVMNCN
+1493 
-1502 ANPRQN
+1502 
-1508 HDTNLEATSTE
+1508 
-1519 NMGKEWIEMIEPESN
+1519 GKEWTKLVDQESG
-1534 KKYYYNEKTKDTMW
+1534 KEYYYNEKTKDTMW
-1548 YDPNPSKDYEY
+1548 YPPQPSKDYEL
-1559 RPPNGWYTVTI
+1559 RPPFGWYAVDI
-1570 GGHDYYHNPQKNLT
+1570 AGHIYLYNPQKNLI
-1584 KMREDVTPADAN
+1584 KMPEDVTFADAN
-1596 PVNEDENTTH
+1596 ERPEEETAEKKEETKTENL
-1606 DDDNANSTP
+1606 P
-1615 SILMVQKTDDEN
+1615 SILMIEKTGDNDNEN
-1627 ANNEDDSSSSSSGP
+1627 NSNGSSSGN
-1641 GTKKIII
+1641 GDKKIII

>member
-1 MSDSDSSLQKESNKN
+1 MTENKKN
-16 VVISDSALSGDDGAN
+16 VVIAESALSSPDNKEEGYEGEQGE
-31 EADYEEE
+31 EAMM
-38 QEEQEGGGGEG
+38 EG
-49 GGSEGAK
+49 GAK
-56 KVKVKAKGKEGS
+56 KAKVKEKE
-68 GAGAAEAEEASA
+68 AAAAAAAEGEGAEGEGEKGEGAREKEEQKEDKPP
-80 SGSPPP
+80 SPPP
-86 SPPSPSKKKKEK
+86 SPSKQKKMKEK
-98 KLKGEKIGKK
+98 KSGNK
-108 KLNLDVGESES
+108 KLGLDVGV
-119 GEQRDKQP
+119 GEKEEDK
-127 SAASAAAAAATPTSE
+127 SLSV
-142 DNDMSQLL
+142 DMSQLL

-166 PNVLVAHQID
+166 PNILVAHQLD

-201 KNPQTNIYKHISRFY
+201 KNPQTDAYKHISRFY

-229 PVIYDETATTSRVHY
+229 PVIYDETGETSRVHY

-252 RNMTYGVTIHYDVE
+252 RNMTYGVTIHYDVD
-266 VEFEEDQQ
+266 VEFEQ
-274 EEAMEAATSASGVVV
+274 ELEEEVSENTKTGKTVKPVNTV
-289 VASASKKMIK
+289 KTVK

-321 LNGLPKDVLYN
+321 LSGLPKDVMYN
-332 MGEDKND
+332 MGEDKSD

-351 LIVSQEMFADN
+351 LIVSQEIFADN
-362 MLYTRVRSDDDKYS
+362 MLYTRTRSADDKYS

-415 PNVKRPIPLFILM
+415 PNVKKPIPLFILM

-436 YDIIETCLLNMSENR
+436 YEIIETCLLNMAENR
-451 DLIELFRPSVH
+451 DLIEFFRPSVH

-525 KIDNPIDRD
+525 KIDIPIDRD
-534 SFKYKRIKIAG
+534 SLRFKRIKIPG
-545 KMIHSL
+545 KMLHSL

-570 YNYNYAVYQENFID
+570 YNYNYAVYQEKFVD

-599 DGLRRAFKGDW
+599 DGLRRAFKGNW

-660 WCLMDPVDVPDNG
+660 WCLMDPVDVPDSG

-681 THITNG
+681 THVTNG
-687 CKGSDMIKWLLNEPE
+687 CKGSDMIRWLLNEPG

-723 VNGSWIGVV
+723 VNGSWVGVV
-732 SEPENVVKKIKM
+732 TEPEDVVHKIKT
-744 CRRLSLIPIYISCS
+744 CRRLSMIPIYISCS
-758 WDIQLREIAIFT
+758 WDIQMREINIFT

-783 PTKKMFAFQS
+783 PAKKMYAFQS
-793 KSVLKLLTTRKF
+793 KSILKLLTTRKF
-805 SWNHICG
+805 SWNYLVG
-812 GFGVKKINHSSFF
+812 GFGIKKINHNSFF
-825 TTTDMTNIVKLYDDL
+825 TTTDMTNIVKLYDEL
-840 PENITLDKMMNRAAV
+840 PESITFEKMMNRAAV

-875 KVKRGGAQFT
+875 VVKPGSAQFT

-954 LKYFNDEQ
+954 LKYINDEQ
-962 NPYGQNA
+962 NPYGQNVLVA
-969 IVAVMCYNGYNVEDS
+969 IMSYNGYNVEDS

-1013 SSGSR
+1013 SSGDR
-1018 IDTRVLNMNEYQQ
+1018 IDTRVLNMNDYQQ
-1031 KNAVT
+1031 KNAIA

-1052 GLIFENTLVTEK
+1052 GLIIENTLVSEK

-1072 SDSKNAEGKV
+1072 SESKNAEGKV

-1113 IAKVRIREDRAP
+1113 VAKVRIREDRAP

-1154 DGIRPDLIVN
+1154 DGIRPDLIIN

-1175 QFVETV
+1175 QFVETI

-1211 LLKENYSSKGTQ
+1211 LLKENYSSSGTQ

-1325 NPDNDV
+1325 NPENDV
-1331 FMSPMADGPIKF
+1331 FMSPMADGPIEF
-1343 NDVTTDNPKL
+1343 NDALTDNPKL

-1362 FSIVQIPYS
+1362 FSVVQIPYS

-1383 CVMRVI
+1383 CVMRII

-1404 NYKLL
+1404 NYKIM
-1409 SGEKNSDDAS
+1409 SGEKNFESVDAS
-1419 SSMNGGGKKQNV
+1419 LTKGGGKNNKDRDND
-1431 SNIYDDG
+1431 DDG
-1438 VQLLIQ
+1438 VQLLM
-1444 SDNANEEAQVVQLQE
+1444 SSPVDSNDSNNSYDASLQQ
-1459 GGDGSEN
+1459 GGDE
-1466 VFVNTGIDANT
+1466 DATMDSQN
-1477 GDAYEQGGGR
+1477 DAQNDEQNGGR
-1487 AQPQPM
+1487 QQQPQPM

-1502 ANPRQN
+1502 PNSSQKTN

-1519 NMGKEWIEMIEPESN
+1519 NMGKEWIKMVEPES
-1534 KKYYYNEKTKDTMW
+1534 KKEYYYNEKTKDTMW
-1548 YDPNPSKDYEY
+1548 YEPNPGKDYDL

-1570 GGHDYYHNPQKNLT
+1570 GGHDYYHNPQKNLI
-1584 KMREDVTPADAN
+1584 KMPEDVTPADAN
-1596 PVNEDENTTH
+1596 PPNEDENAGKGSSTH
-1606 DDDNANSTP
+1606 DDNDSTP
-1615 SILMVQKTDDEN
+1615 SILMVQKTDEVAD
-1627 ANNEDDSSSSSSGP
+1627 NEDGSSADSS

>member
-1 MSDSDSSLQKESNKN
+1 MSASSESESKKKIVIQASALEPEQERGEHLKQKEEPEEEQGQKQEERKEQEQE
-16 VVISDSALSGDDGAN
+16 GEERG
-31 EADYEEE
+31 EKPEQRKEQEQEGKGEKEEEERREE
-38 QEEQEGGGGEG
+38 QEEPEERQEQGE
-49 GGSEGAK
+49 K
-56 KVKVKAKGKEGS
+56 R
-68 GAGAAEAEEASA
+68 
-80 SGSPPP
+80 
-86 SPPSPSKKKKEK
+86 KEK
-98 KLKGEKIGKK
+98 KHRKDDDDDGDNG
-108 KLNLDVGESES
+108 
-119 GEQRDKQP
+119 
-127 SAASAAAAAATPTSE
+127 
-142 DNDMSQLL
+142 DNDDKSKLL

-159 DKFFSDN
+159 DKLFNDN
-166 PNVLVAHQID
+166 PNLLVAHQID
-176 SYNEFISNGISQIFK
+176 SYNEFMINGIRQIFK

-201 KNPQTNIYKHISRFY
+201 KDEKTDTFRNVSRFY
-216 LGGKSGDKIYYGK
+216 LGGKNGDKIYYGK
-229 PVIYDETATTSRVHY
+229 PVIYDETGTTSRVHY

-266 VEFEEDQQ
+266 VEFDNITGDLEEEGRGGQQ
-274 EEAMEAATSASGVVV
+274 ESSEKVV
-289 VASASKKMIK
+289 SREK
-299 TVTLPQILLGKF
+299 TVTITLPQILLGKF

-321 LNGLPKDVLYN
+321 LTGLPKDVIYN
-332 MGEDKND
+332 LGEDKSD

-351 LIVSQEMFADN
+351 ILVSQEIFADN
-362 MLYTRVRSDDDKYS
+362 MLYVQTRSPDDKYS

-398 MVAPTPRYTNN
+398 MVAPTPRYTNG

-451 DLIELFRPSVH
+451 DIIELFRPSVH

-477 GVFIKGKSVVQAQNI
+477 GVFIKGKSVVQAQQI

-515 MVNKLVRLKA
+515 MVNKLVRVKA
-525 KIDNPIDRD
+525 NIDAPIDRD
-534 SFKYKRIKIAG
+534 SLKFKRIKIPG
-545 KMIHSL
+545 KLIHSL

-570 YNYNYAVYQENFID
+570 YNYNSAILSERFTD
-584 IVKEYDDIFKDRIVE
+584 IVKEYEDIFKDRIVE
-599 DGLRRAFKGDW
+599 EGLRRAFKGDW
-610 GGSEFTKE
+610 GGSEFTKQ

-640 NLPLDDSAKVIKPR
+640 NLPLDASAKVIKPR

-660 WCLMDPVDVPDNG
+660 WCLMDPVDVPDDG

-681 THITNG
+681 AHVTNG
-687 CKGSDMIKWLLNEPE
+687 CNGSDMTRWLLKEPE
-702 INLLSLEKY
+702 INLLPLEKY

-723 VNGSWIGVV
+723 VNGAWIGVV
-732 SEPENVVKKIKM
+732 TDPELVVGRIKT
-744 CRRLSLIPIYISCS
+744 CRRLSFIPVHISCS
-758 WDIQLREIAIFT
+758 WDIQFREIQIFT
-770 DGGRPCRPAYYYD
+770 DGGRACRPVYYYNSD
-783 PTKKMFAFQS
+783 KQAFAFQAN
-793 KSVLKLLTTRKF
+793 KTILKLLTERKF
-805 SWNHICG
+805 SWNELVG
-812 GFGVKKINHSSFF
+812 GFGIKRMNYNEFYNTDDVKSI
-825 TTTDMTNIVKLYDDL
+825 MKLYDNL
-840 PENITLDKMMNRAAV
+840 PEGITFERMAPRMAV
-855 VEYIDASEENN
+855 LEYIDASEENN
-866 TLFAFRPDD
+866 ALFAFRPDD
-875 KVKRGGAQFT
+875 KVKDGGAQFT

-910 PRNVFSCSQSKQA
+910 PRNTFSCSQSKQA

-939 VVLNNG
+939 VVLNAG

-954 LKYFNDEQ
+954 LKYFNNEQ

-969 IVAVMCYNGYNVEDS
+969 IVAIMCYNGYNVEDS

-1006 TREESKQ
+1006 TREDSKQ
-1013 SSGSR
+1013 SSGERVDSR
-1018 IDTRVLNMNEYQQ
+1018 VVNMNDYQQ
-1031 KNAVT
+1031 QNAVV

-1047 NLDSN
+1047 NLDTN
-1052 GLIFENTLVTEK
+1052 GLILENTMVTEK

-1072 SDSKNAEGKV
+1072 TNSKNAGRV

-1102 TEGSNPDIPSR
+1102 TEAANPDAPSR

-1134 CGQKGTVGLIIPEQD
+1134 CGQKGTVGLIIPEKD
-1149 MPFTP
+1149 MPFTA
-1154 DGIRPDLIVN
+1154 DGVRPDLIVN

-1175 QFVETV
+1175 QFVETI
-1181 MAKACVIYG
+1181 MAKACVVYG

-1204 HETFGNM
+1204 HATFGSM
-1211 LLKENYSSKGTQ
+1211 LQKENYSSTGTQ

-1281 RIGEMERDGIIG
+1281 RIGEMERDGVIA
-1293 HGAAHFLQESML
+1293 HGATRFLQESML
-1305 IRGDIYY
+1305 VRGDNYY

-1325 NPDNDV
+1325 NPDSDV
-1331 FMSPMADGPIKF
+1331 FMSPMADGPIQF
-1343 NDVTTDNPKL
+1343 NDALTDNPKL

-1362 FSIVQIPYS
+1362 FSVVQIPYS
-1371 FKLLIQELQTMN
+1371 LKLLIQELQTMN

-1389 TEDNINQIE
+1389 TEDNIDQIE
-1398 SMSFSN
+1398 SMSFSD
-1404 NYKLL
+1404 NYKILSGQVEDIDADIELL
-1409 SGEKNSDDAS
+1409 EGGRRKRATNDSDSNEFRLVISEPGRDDEHVKEKIYANSNNDNEGNTVEEIIIEEGANASPDFQQMFIASQSKQGANANANINMESGEKDS
-1419 SSMNGGGKKQNV
+1419 
-1431 SNIYDDG
+1431 
-1438 VQLLIQ
+1438 L
-1444 SDNANEEAQVVQLQE
+1444 
-1459 GGDGSEN
+1459 
-1466 VFVNTGIDANT
+1466 
-1477 GDAYEQGGGR
+1477 
-1487 AQPQPM
+1487 
-1493 TQNIVMNCN
+1493 
-1502 ANPRQN
+1502 
-1508 HDTNLEATSTE
+1508 
-1519 NMGKEWIEMIEPESN
+1519 GKEWTKLVDQESG
-1534 KKYYYNEKTKDTMW
+1534 KEYYYNEKTKDTMW
-1548 YDPNPSKDYEY
+1548 YPPQPSKDYEL
-1559 RPPNGWYTVTI
+1559 RPPFGWYAVDI
-1570 GGHDYYHNPQKNLT
+1570 AGHIYLYNPQKNLI
-1584 KMREDVTPADAN
+1584 KMPEDVTFADAN
-1596 PVNEDENTTH
+1596 ERPEEETAEKKEETKTENL
-1606 DDDNANSTP
+1606 P
-1615 SILMVQKTDDEN
+1615 SILMIEKTGDNDNEN
-1627 ANNEDDSSSSSSGP
+1627 NSNGSSSGN
-1641 GTKKIII
+1641 GDKKIII

>member
-1 MSDSDSSLQKESNKN
+1 MSASSESESKKKIVIQASALEPEQERGEHLKQKEEPEEEQGQKQEERKEQEQE
-16 VVISDSALSGDDGAN
+16 GEERG
-31 EADYEEE
+31 EKPEQRKEQEQEGKGEKEEEERREE
-38 QEEQEGGGGEG
+38 QEEPEERQEQGE
-49 GGSEGAK
+49 K
-56 KVKVKAKGKEGS
+56 R
-68 GAGAAEAEEASA
+68 
-80 SGSPPP
+80 
-86 SPPSPSKKKKEK
+86 KEK
-98 KLKGEKIGKK
+98 KHRKDDDDDGDNG
-108 KLNLDVGESES
+108 
-119 GEQRDKQP
+119 
-127 SAASAAAAAATPTSE
+127 
-142 DNDMSQLL
+142 DNDDKSKLL

-159 DKFFSDN
+159 DKLFNDN
-166 PNVLVAHQID
+166 PNLLVAHQID
-176 SYNEFISNGISQIFK
+176 SYNEFMINGIRQIFK

-201 KNPQTNIYKHISRFY
+201 KDEKTDTFRNVSRFY
-216 LGGKSGDKIYYGK
+216 LGGKNGDKIYYGK
-229 PVIYDETATTSRVHY
+229 PVIYDETGTTSRVHY

-266 VEFEEDQQ
+266 VEFDNITGDLEEEGRGGQQ
-274 EEAMEAATSASGVVV
+274 ESSEKVV
-289 VASASKKMIK
+289 SREK
-299 TVTLPQILLGKF
+299 TVTITLPQILLGKF

-321 LNGLPKDVLYN
+321 LTGLPKDVIYN
-332 MGEDKND
+332 LGEDKSD

-351 LIVSQEMFADN
+351 ILVSQEIFADN
-362 MLYTRVRSDDDKYS
+362 MLYVQTRSPDDKYS

-398 MVAPTPRYTNN
+398 MVAPTPRYTNG

-451 DLIELFRPSVH
+451 DIIELFRPSVH

-477 GVFIKGKSVVQAQNI
+477 GVFIKGKSVVQAQQI

-515 MVNKLVRLKA
+515 MVNKLVRVKA
-525 KIDNPIDRD
+525 NIDAPIDRD
-534 SFKYKRIKIAG
+534 SLKFKRIKIPG
-545 KMIHSL
+545 KLIHSL

-570 YNYNYAVYQENFID
+570 YNYNSAILSERFTD
-584 IVKEYDDIFKDRIVE
+584 IVKEYEDIFKDRIVE
-599 DGLRRAFKGDW
+599 EGLRRAFKGDW
-610 GGSEFTKE
+610 GGSEFTKQ

-640 NLPLDDSAKVIKPR
+640 NLPLDASAKVIKPR

-660 WCLMDPVDVPDNG
+660 WCLMDPVDVPDDG

-681 THITNG
+681 AHVTNG
-687 CKGSDMIKWLLNEPE
+687 CNGSDMTRWLLKEPE
-702 INLLSLEKY
+702 INLLPLEKY

-723 VNGSWIGVV
+723 VNGAWIGVV
-732 SEPENVVKKIKM
+732 TDPELVVGRIKT
-744 CRRLSLIPIYISCS
+744 CRRLSFIPVHISCS
-758 WDIQLREIAIFT
+758 WDIQFREIQIFT
-770 DGGRPCRPAYYYD
+770 DGGRACRPVYYYNSD
-783 PTKKMFAFQS
+783 KQAFAFQAN
-793 KSVLKLLTTRKF
+793 KTILKLLTERKF
-805 SWNHICG
+805 SWNELVG
-812 GFGVKKINHSSFF
+812 GFGIKRMNYNEFYNTDDVKSI
-825 TTTDMTNIVKLYDDL
+825 MKLYDNL
-840 PENITLDKMMNRAAV
+840 PEGITFERMAPRMAV
-855 VEYIDASEENN
+855 LEYIDASEENN
-866 TLFAFRPDD
+866 ALFAFRPDD
-875 KVKRGGAQFT
+875 KVKDGGAQFT

-910 PRNVFSCSQSKQA
+910 PRNTFSCSQSKQA

-939 VVLNNG
+939 VVLNAG

-954 LKYFNDEQ
+954 LEYFNNEQ

-969 IVAVMCYNGYNVEDS
+969 IVAIMCYNGYNVEDS

-1006 TREESKQ
+1006 TREDSKQ
-1013 SSGSR
+1013 SSGERVDSR
-1018 IDTRVLNMNEYQQ
+1018 VVNMNDYQQ
-1031 KNAVT
+1031 QNAVV

-1047 NLDSN
+1047 NLDTN
-1052 GLIFENTLVTEK
+1052 GLILENTMVTEK

-1072 SDSKNAEGKV
+1072 TNSKNAGRV

-1102 TEGSNPDIPSR
+1102 TEAANPDAPSR

-1134 CGQKGTVGLIIPEQD
+1134 CGQKGTVGLIIPEKD
-1149 MPFTP
+1149 MPFTA
-1154 DGIRPDLIVN
+1154 DGVRPDLIVN

-1175 QFVETV
+1175 QFVETI
-1181 MAKACVIYG
+1181 MAKACVVYG

-1204 HETFGNM
+1204 HATFGSM
-1211 LLKENYSSKGTQ
+1211 LQKENYSSTGTQ

-1281 RIGEMERDGIIG
+1281 RIGEMERDGVIA
-1293 HGAAHFLQESML
+1293 HGATRFLQESML
-1305 IRGDIYY
+1305 VRGDNYY

-1325 NPDNDV
+1325 NPDSDV
-1331 FMSPMADGPIKF
+1331 FMSPMADGPIQF
-1343 NDVTTDNPKL
+1343 NDALTDNPKL

-1362 FSIVQIPYS
+1362 FSVVQIPYS
-1371 FKLLIQELQTMN
+1371 LKLLIQELQTMN

-1389 TEDNINQIE
+1389 TEDNIDQIE
-1398 SMSFSN
+1398 SMSFSD
-1404 NYKLL
+1404 NYKILSGQVEDIDADIELL
-1409 SGEKNSDDAS
+1409 EGGRRKRATNDSDSNEFRLVISEPGRDDEHVKEKIYANSNNDNEGNTVEEIIIEEGANASPDFQQMFIASQSKQGANANANINMESGEKDS
-1419 SSMNGGGKKQNV
+1419 
-1431 SNIYDDG
+1431 
-1438 VQLLIQ
+1438 L
-1444 SDNANEEAQVVQLQE
+1444 
-1459 GGDGSEN
+1459 
-1466 VFVNTGIDANT
+1466 
-1477 GDAYEQGGGR
+1477 
-1487 AQPQPM
+1487 
-1493 TQNIVMNCN
+1493 
-1502 ANPRQN
+1502 
-1508 HDTNLEATSTE
+1508 
-1519 NMGKEWIEMIEPESN
+1519 GKEWTKLVDQESG
-1534 KKYYYNEKTKDTMW
+1534 KEYYYNEKTKDTMW
-1548 YDPNPSKDYEY
+1548 YPPQPSKDYEL
-1559 RPPNGWYTVTI
+1559 RPPFGWYAVDI
-1570 GGHDYYHNPQKNLT
+1570 AGHIYLYNPQKNLI
-1584 KMREDVTPADAN
+1584 KMPEDVTFADAN
-1596 PVNEDENTTH
+1596 ERPEEETAEKKEETKTENL
-1606 DDDNANSTP
+1606 P
-1615 SILMVQKTDDEN
+1615 SILMIEKTGDNDNEN
-1627 ANNEDDSSSSSSGP
+1627 NSNGSSSGN
-1641 GTKKIII
+1641 GDKKIII

>member
-1 MSDSDSSLQKESNKN
+1 MSDLESSNKKK
-16 VVISDSALSGDDGAN
+16 VVIEKSALSSTENKEEGDEGEQQEMVEGGAKKAKAKQV
-31 EADYEEE
+31 EAAATEVEATEAAATEEEEKKEEE
-38 QEEQEGGGGEG
+38 QEGD
-49 GGSEGAK
+49 K
-56 KVKVKAKGKEGS
+56 
-68 GAGAAEAEEASA
+68 
-80 SGSPPP
+80 
-86 SPPSPSKKKKEK
+86 PPSPSPPQSPSKQKKKKEK
-98 KLKGEKIGKK
+98 KSDKNLG
-108 KLNLDVGESES
+108 LDVGEV
-119 GEQRDKQP
+119 GEEAKP
-127 SAASAAAAAATPTSE
+127 SADAESK
-142 DNDMSQLL
+142 MSQLL

-159 DKFFSDN
+159 DKLFSDN
-166 PNVLVAHQID
+166 PDILVAHQLD

-191 EHNPIVFQKE
+191 EHNPIIFQKE
-201 KNPQTNIYKHISRFY
+201 KNPQTDAYKHISRFY

-229 PVIYDETATTSRVHY
+229 PVIYDETGTTSRVHY

-252 RNMTYGVTIHYDVE
+252 RNMTYGVTIHYDVD
-266 VEFEEDQQ
+266 VEFEQ
-274 EEAMEAATSASGVVV
+274 EQKEPKEPQEQRQASEAITVST
-289 VASASKKMIK
+289 KKIIK

-321 LNGLPKDVLYN
+321 LSGLPKDVIYN
-332 MGEDKND
+332 MGEDKSD

-351 LIVSQEMFADN
+351 LIVSQEIFADN
-362 MLYTRVRSDDDKYS
+362 MLYTRTRSADDKYS

-415 PNVKRPIPLFILM
+415 PNVKKPIPLFILM

-436 YDIIETCLLNMSENR
+436 YDIIETCLLNMAENR

-477 GVFIKGKSVVQAQNI
+477 GVFIKGKGVVQAQNI

-525 KIDNPIDRD
+525 KIDIPIDRD
-534 SFKYKRIKIAG
+534 SLKFKRIKIPG
-545 KMIHSL
+545 KMLHSL

-570 YNYNYAVYQENFID
+570 YNYNYAVYQEKFID

-599 DGLRRAFKGDW
+599 DGFRRAFKGNW

-660 WCLMDPVDVPDNG
+660 WCLMDPVDVPDSG

-681 THITNG
+681 THVTNG
-687 CKGSDMIKWLLNEPE
+687 CKGSDMIRWLLNEPG

-723 VNGSWIGVV
+723 VNGSWVGVV
-732 SEPENVVKKIKM
+732 SEPEDVVQKIKT
-744 CRRLSLIPIYISCS
+744 CRRLSMIPIYTSCS
-758 WDIQLREIAIFT
+758 WDIQMREINIFT

-783 PTKKMFAFQS
+783 PAKKMYAFQA
-793 KSVLKLLTTRKF
+793 KSILKLLTTRKF
-805 SWNHICG
+805 SWKYIVG
-812 GFGVKKINHSSFF
+812 GFGIKQINHNLFF
-825 TTTDMTNIVKLYDDL
+825 TTTDMTKIVKLYDNL
-840 PENITLDKMMNRAAV
+840 PESITFEKMMNRAAV

-866 TLFAFRPDD
+866 ALFAFRPDD
-875 KVKRGGAQFT
+875 KVKPGSAQFT

-969 IVAVMCYNGYNVEDS
+969 MVAIMSYNGYNVEDS

-1013 SSGSR
+1013 SSGDR
-1018 IDTRVLNMNEYQQ
+1018 IDTRVLNMNDYQQ
-1031 KNAVT
+1031 KNAIT

-1052 GLIFENTLVTEK
+1052 GLIVENTPVSEK

-1072 SDSKNAEGKV
+1072 SESKNSEGKV

-1149 MPFTP
+1149 MPFTS
-1154 DGIRPDLIVN
+1154 DGIRPDLIIN

-1175 QFVETV
+1175 QFVETI

-1211 LLKENYSSKGTQ
+1211 MLKENYSSNGTQ

-1331 FMSPMADGPIKF
+1331 FMSPMADGPIEF
-1343 NDVTTDNPKL
+1343 NDALTDNPKL

-1383 CVMRVI
+1383 CVMRII

-1409 SGEKNSDDAS
+1409 SGEKTFASIDTSLMKGGSKKHDSDYD
-1419 SSMNGGGKKQNV
+1419 
-1431 SNIYDDG
+1431 DDG
-1438 VQLLIQ
+1438 VQLLIP
-1444 SDNANEEAQVVQLQE
+1444 SDSTMDSYNASLQQGGSGNEEDATMDSQNDAQNDQE
-1459 GGDGSEN
+1459 N
-1466 VFVNTGIDANT
+1466 
-1477 GDAYEQGGGR
+1477 EQSGGR

-1502 ANPRQN
+1502 PNSSKNPS

-1519 NMGKEWIEMIEPESN
+1519 NMGKEWIKMIEPES
-1534 KKYYYNEKTKDTMW
+1534 KKEYYYNEKNKDTMW
-1548 YDPNPSKDYEY
+1548 YEPNPGKDYEY
-1559 RPPNGWYTVTI
+1559 RPPNGWYTVTV
-1570 GGHDYYHNPQKNLT
+1570 GGHDYYHNPQKNLI

-1596 PVNEDENTTH
+1596 PVNEDENTGKDSYTH
-1606 DDDNANSTP
+1606 DDNDSTP
-1615 SILMVQKTDDEN
+1615 SILMVQKNDEVKE
-1627 ANNEDDSSSSSSGP
+1627 NEDGSSSSSDSS

>member
-1 MSDSDSSLQKESNKN
+1 MSDSESNKKK
-16 VVISDSALSGDDGAN
+16 VVIAESSLSSTENKEKGDEGEEGEEGEKGIMEGGAKKKKQVTAAAA
-31 EADYEEE
+31 EEGEEE
-38 QEEQEGGGGEG
+38 EKKEEQEGDKP
-49 GGSEGAK
+49 S
-56 KVKVKAKGKEGS
+56 
-68 GAGAAEAEEASA
+68 
-80 SGSPPP
+80 SPSP
-86 SPPSPSKKKKEK
+86 SPPQSPSKQKKKKEK
-98 KLKGEKIGKK
+98 KSDK
-108 KLNLDVGESES
+108 KLGLDVGEL
-119 GEQRDKQP
+119 GEEAKP
-127 SAASAAAAAATPTSE
+127 SSSAAADAE
-142 DNDMSQLL
+142 NEMSQLL

-159 DKFFSDN
+159 DKLFSDN
-166 PNVLVAHQID
+166 PNILVAHQLD

-201 KNPQTNIYKHISRFY
+201 KNPQTDAYKHISRFY
-216 LGGKSGDKIYYGK
+216 LGGKTGDKIYYGK
-229 PVIYDETATTSRVHY
+229 PVIYDETGTTSRVHY

-252 RNMTYGVTIHYDVE
+252 RNMTYGVTIHYDVD
-266 VEFEEDQQ
+266 VEFEQQ
-274 EEAMEAATSASGVVV
+274 EQQEQQEKQASEAVSSST
-289 VASASKKMIK
+289 KKIIK

-321 LNGLPKDVLYN
+321 LSGLPKDVIYN
-332 MGEDKND
+332 MGEDKSD

-351 LIVSQEMFADN
+351 LIVSQEIFADN
-362 MLYTRVRSDDDKYS
+362 MLYTRTRSADDKYS
-376 HSVEIRTVSEDTSKP
+376 HSIEIRTVSEDTSKP

-398 MVAPTPRYTNN
+398 IVAPTPRYTNN

-436 YDIIETCLLNMSENR
+436 YDIIETCLLNMAENR
-451 DLIELFRPSVH
+451 DLIEFFRPSVH

-477 GVFIKGKSVVQAQNI
+477 GVFIKGKGVVQTQNI

-525 KIDNPIDRD
+525 KIDIPIDRD
-534 SFKYKRIKIAG
+534 SLKFKRVKIPG
-545 KMIHSL
+545 KMLHSL

-599 DGLRRAFKGDW
+599 DGLRRAFKGNW

-660 WCLMDPVDVPDNG
+660 WCLMDPVDVPDSG

-681 THITNG
+681 THVTNG
-687 CKGSDMIKWLLNEPE
+687 CKGSDMIRWLLNEPG

-723 VNGSWIGVV
+723 VNGSWVGVV
-732 SEPENVVKKIKM
+732 SEPEDAVNKIKT
-744 CRRLSLIPIYISCS
+744 CRRLSMIPIYTSCS
-758 WDIQLREIAIFT
+758 WDIQMREINIFT

-783 PTKKMFAFQS
+783 PAKKMYAFQA
-793 KSVLKLLTTRKF
+793 KSILKLLTTRKF
-805 SWNHICG
+805 SWKYLVG
-812 GFGVKKINHSSFF
+812 GFGIKEINHNSFF

-840 PENITLDKMMNRAAV
+840 PESITFEKMMNRAAV
-855 VEYIDASEENN
+855 VEYIDVSEENN
-866 TLFAFRPDD
+866 AMFAFRPDD
-875 KVKRGGAQFT
+875 KVKPGARQFT

-969 IVAVMCYNGYNVEDS
+969 IVAIMSYNGYNVEDS

-1013 SSGSR
+1013 SSGDR
-1018 IDTRVLNMNEYQQ
+1018 IDTRVLNMNDYQQ
-1031 KNAVT
+1031 KNAIS

-1052 GLIFENTLVTEK
+1052 GLIIENTPVSEK

-1072 SDSKNAEGKV
+1072 SESKNSTGKV

-1102 TEGSNPDIPSR
+1102 TEGSNPDVPSR

-1149 MPFTP
+1149 MPFTS
-1154 DGIRPDLIVN
+1154 DGIRPDLIIN

-1175 QFVETV
+1175 QFVETI

-1211 LLKENYSSKGTQ
+1211 MLKENYSSNGTQ

-1305 IRGDIYY
+1305 IRGDVYY

-1331 FMSPMADGPIKF
+1331 FMSPMADGPIEF
-1343 NDVTTDNPKL
+1343 NDALTDNPKL

-1362 FSIVQIPYS
+1362 FSVVQIPYS

-1383 CVMRVI
+1383 CVMRII

-1409 SGEKNSDDAS
+1409 SGEKNFDSVDTS
-1419 SSMNGGGKKQNV
+1419 LMKGGNKNV
-1431 SNIYDDG
+1431 DNARDDDG
-1438 VQLLIQ
+1438 VQLLIPNYATT
-1444 SDNANEEAQVVQLQE
+1444 D
-1459 GGDGSEN
+1459 
-1466 VFVNTGIDANT
+1466 DASQQ
-1477 GDAYEQGGGR
+1477 QGGNEDATMDTNADVDINADAQNEQDGGR
-1487 AQPQPM
+1487 SAPPM

-1502 ANPRQN
+1502 PNSTQNPN
-1508 HDTNLEATSTE
+1508 HDINLEATSTE
-1519 NMGKEWIEMIEPESN
+1519 NMGKEWIKMVEPES
-1534 KKYYYNEKTKDTMW
+1534 KKEYYYNEKTKDTMW
-1548 YDPNPSKDYEY
+1548 YEPNPAKDYEY

-1570 GGHDYYHNPQKNLT
+1570 GGHDYYHNPQKNLI

-1596 PVNEDENTTH
+1596 PVNEDENAGKGSSTH
-1606 DDDNANSTP
+1606 DDDDSTP
-1615 SILMVQKTDDEN
+1615 SILMVQKTDEVKE
-1627 ANNEDDSSSSSSGP
+1627 NEDGSSSDSS